1 MIKSMKK
8 KQHHHIVKKL
18 LLTILC
24 CCLACGTVAS
34 AETPY
39 KTYTVDGYGYVLE
52 TQSAY
57 NPLSAITKVGET
69 SFVTPVDMAISKEGN
84 LYIADSGAHVILV
97 SNLEGE
103 QVAVIG
109 EGILQTPTGVY
120 VTEDGTV
127 YVADKDAKKV
137 FVFDKAGNVV
147 AEYGKPD
154 SPIYGNNMDFKPI
167 KVVAN
172 KTGTMY
178 IICEGNMNGI
188 VQLSPV
194 EGGSFLGYFGTNYT
208 SLSPFQMLQRL
219 ILTDAQRAQMLS
231 NIPSTPTNLHIDES
245 GLIYTVT
252 QGDKDMS
259 LKKLNIAGKNLL
271 DSDPYYADLPAA
283 VTTGNYNNI
292 FVADSDGYIYEYNE
306 EGELLFMFG
315 GRDDG
320 RQRIGLCNKVEAIA
334 VDSADRIYLLDSDK
348 KQIHIFEPTEFTN
361 LLHESLY
368 LFSKGQYT
376 ASKEPLSKVLQM
388 NSMFDYA
395 NQAMGRA
402 YLQEENYTEALKY
415 FKLAKNF
422 DGYSDAYWEVRNI
435 WIRNYLFP
443 VLAIIVILAAAIHM
457 YRNWKRKKQAGSM
470 EQAGRKESVLA
481 AQLKYSLYF
490 MRHPLD
496 GCYGVK
502 REGKASY
509 LCANILL
516 AAFILLSIIE
526 KYFSGFLVKTVREG
540 RYDLVTDIGSVLIIF
555 IGLTLCN
562 YLVVTINEGEAFFK
576 ELYCAY
582 AYCLTPFIVMKPFV
596 VIISNVLTYN
606 EVFLITFANIIMWV
620 WVVVLVL
627 LTIKEINNFT
637 VGETA
642 KAIALTAF
650 TVLIMALLISII
662 YVLFKQV
669 IDFVITVVRE
679 VVYRIGN

>member
-1 MIKSMKK
+1 MKK
-8 KQHHHIVKKL
+8 LRRIFAML
-18 LLTILC
+18 L
-24 CCLACGTVAS
+24 CLVMMAGMTAS

-57 NPLSAITKVGET
+57 NPLAAITKVGET
-69 SFVTPVDMAISKEGN
+69 AFVSPMDMAIGKDGN
-84 LYIADSGAHVILV
+84 LYIADAGAHVILIC
-97 SNLEGE
+97 SRDGE
-103 QVAVIG
+103 QVGSIG

-137 FVFDKAGNVV
+137 FVFDAQGNVT

-154 SPIYGNNMDFKPI
+154 SPIYGNSMDFKPT

-208 SLSPFQMLQRL
+208 SLSPFQMIQRV

-231 NIPSTPTNLHIDES
+231 NIPSTPTNLHIDDT

-252 QGDKDMS
+252 QGDKETS

-292 FVADSDGYIYEYNE
+292 LVADSDGYIYEYSE
-306 EGELLFMFG
+306 DGELLFMFG

-320 RQRIGLCNKVEAIA
+320 RQRVGLCNKVEAIA
-334 VDSADRIYLLDSDK
+334 VDEDDRIYLLDSDK

-376 ASKEPLSKVLQM
+376 QSKEPLSKVLQM

-395 NQAMGRA
+395 NQAMGHA
-402 YLQEENYTEALKY
+402 YLQEENYEQALKY
-415 FKLAKNF
+415 FRLAKSF
-422 DGYSDAYWEVRNI
+422 EGYSDAFWEVRNI
-435 WIRNYLFP
+435 WIRNYLVAA
-443 VLAIIVILAAAIHM
+443 VLAIAAVIVLIRGGKSL
-457 YRNWKRKKQAGSM
+457 YRKKYANRPTTQTG
-470 EQAGRKESVLA
+470 EHILLG
-481 AQLKYSLYF
+481 QLRYSLYF
-490 MRHPLD
+490 MRHPMD

-502 REGKASY
+502 KEGKNSWW
-509 LCANILL
+509 CANILL
-516 AAFILLSIIE
+516 GTFILISILE
-526 KYFSGFLVKTVREG
+526 KYCSGFLVKTVREG
-540 RYDLVTDIGSVLIIF
+540 RYDLITDIGKVLVIF
-555 IGLTLCN
+555 IGLTACN
-562 YLVVTINEGEAFFK
+562 YLVVTIHEGEGFFK
-576 ELYCAY
+576 DLYCAY
-582 AYCLTPFIVMKPFV
+582 AYCLTPYIVIKPFV
-596 VIISNVLTYN
+596 ILLSNVLTYN
-606 EVFLITFANIIMWV
+606 EVFLISFANIIVWT
-620 WVVVLVL
+620 WVVILIL
-627 LTIKEINNFT
+627 LTLKEINNFT

-642 KAIALTAF
+642 KALAITAF
-650 TVLIMALLISII
+650 TVLILTLLVCII
-662 YVLFKQV
+662 YVLFSQV

>member
-1 MIKSMKK
+1 MKK
-8 KQHHHIVKKL
+8 LRRIFAML
-18 LLTILC
+18 L
-24 CCLACGTVAS
+24 CLVMMAGMTAS

-57 NPLSAITKVGET
+57 NPLAAITKVGET
-69 SFVTPVDMAISKEGN
+69 AFVSPMDMAIGKDGN
-84 LYIADSGAHVILV
+84 LYIADAGAHVILIC
-97 SNLEGE
+97 SRDGE
-103 QVAVIG
+103 QVGTIG

-137 FVFDKAGNVV
+137 FVFDAQGNVT

-154 SPIYGNNMDFKPI
+154 SPIYGNSMDFKPT

-208 SLSPFQMLQRL
+208 SLSPFQMIQRV

-231 NIPSTPTNLHIDES
+231 NIPSTPTNLHIDDT

-252 QGDKDMS
+252 QGDKETS

-292 FVADSDGYIYEYNE
+292 LVADSDGYIYEYNE
-306 EGELLFMFG
+306 DGELLFMFG

-320 RQRIGLCNKVEAIA
+320 RQRVGLCNKVEAIV
-334 VDSADRIYLLDSDK
+334 VDEDDRIYLLDSDK

-376 ASKEPLSKVLQM
+376 QSKEPLSKVLQM

-395 NQAMGRA
+395 NQAMGHA
-402 YLQEENYTEALKY
+402 YLQEENYEQALKY
-415 FKLAKNF
+415 FRLAKSF
-422 DGYSDAYWEVRNI
+422 EGYSDAFWEVRNI
-435 WIRNYLFP
+435 WIRNYLVAA
-443 VLAIIVILAAAIHM
+443 VLAIAAVIVLIRGGKSL
-457 YRNWKRKKQAGSM
+457 YRKKYANRPTTQTG
-470 EQAGRKESVLA
+470 EHILLG
-481 AQLKYSLYF
+481 QLRYSLYF
-490 MRHPLD
+490 MRHPMD

-502 REGKASY
+502 KEGKNSWW
-509 LCANILL
+509 CANILL
-516 AAFILLSIIE
+516 GTFILISILE
-526 KYFSGFLVKTVREG
+526 KYCSGFLVKTVREG
-540 RYDLVTDIGSVLIIF
+540 RYDLITDIGKVLVIF
-555 IGLTLCN
+555 IGLTACN
-562 YLVVTINEGEAFFK
+562 YLVVTIHEGEGFFK
-576 ELYCAY
+576 DLYCAY
-582 AYCLTPFIVMKPFV
+582 AYCLTPYIVIKPFV
-596 VIISNVLTYN
+596 ILLSNVLTYN
-606 EVFLITFANIIMWV
+606 EVFLISFANIIVWT
-620 WVVVLVL
+620 WVVILIL
-627 LTIKEINNFT
+627 LTLKEINNFT

-642 KAIALTAF
+642 KALAITAF
-650 TVLIMALLISII
+650 TVLILTLLVCII
-662 YVLFKQV
+662 YVLFSQV

>member
-1 MIKSMKK
+1 MKK
-8 KQHHHIVKKL
+8 LRRIFAML
-18 LLTILC
+18 L
-24 CCLACGTVAS
+24 CLVMMAGMTAS

-57 NPLSAITKVGET
+57 NPLAAITKVGET
-69 SFVTPVDMAISKEGN
+69 AFVSPMDMAIGKDGN
-84 LYIADSGAHVILV
+84 LYIADAGAHVILIC
-97 SNLEGE
+97 SRDGE
-103 QVAVIG
+103 QVGSIG

-137 FVFDKAGNVV
+137 FVFDAQGNVT

-154 SPIYGNNMDFKPI
+154 SPIYGNSMDFKPT

-208 SLSPFQMLQRL
+208 SLSPFQMIQRV

-231 NIPSTPTNLHIDES
+231 NIPSTPTNLHIDDT

-252 QGDKDMS
+252 QGDKETS

-292 FVADSDGYIYEYNE
+292 LVADSDGYIYEYNE
-306 EGELLFMFG
+306 DGELLFMFG

-320 RQRIGLCNKVEAIA
+320 RQRVGLCNKVEAIA
-334 VDSADRIYLLDSDK
+334 VDEDDRIYLLDSDK

-376 ASKEPLSKVLQM
+376 QSKEPLSKVLQM

-395 NQAMGRA
+395 NQAMGHA
-402 YLQEENYTEALKY
+402 YLQEENYEQALKY
-415 FKLAKNF
+415 FRLAKSF
-422 DGYSDAYWEVRNI
+422 EGYSDAFWEVRNI
-435 WIRNYLFP
+435 WIRNYLVAA
-443 VLAIIVILAAAIHM
+443 VLAIAAVIVLIRGGKSL
-457 YRNWKRKKQAGSM
+457 YRKKYANRPTTQTG
-470 EQAGRKESVLA
+470 EHILLG
-481 AQLKYSLYF
+481 QLRYSLYF
-490 MRHPLD
+490 MRHPMD

-502 REGKASY
+502 KEGKNSWW
-509 LCANILL
+509 CANILL
-516 AAFILLSIIE
+516 GTFILISILE
-526 KYFSGFLVKTVREG
+526 KYCSGFLVKTVREG
-540 RYDLVTDIGSVLIIF
+540 RYDLITDIGKVLVIF
-555 IGLTLCN
+555 IGLTACN
-562 YLVVTINEGEAFFK
+562 YLVVTIHEGEGFFK
-576 ELYCAY
+576 DLYCAY
-582 AYCLTPFIVMKPFV
+582 AYCLTPYIVIKPFV
-596 VIISNVLTYN
+596 ILLSNVLTYN
-606 EVFLITFANIIMWV
+606 EVFLISFANIIVWT
-620 WVVVLVL
+620 WVVLLIL
-627 LTIKEINNFT
+627 LTLKEINNFT

-642 KAIALTAF
+642 KALAITAF
-650 TVLIMALLISII
+650 TVLILTLLVCII
-662 YVLFKQV
+662 YVLFSQV

>member
-1 MIKSMKK
+1 MKK
-8 KQHHHIVKKL
+8 LRRIFAML
-18 LLTILC
+18 L
-24 CCLACGTVAS
+24 CLVMMAGMTAS

-57 NPLSAITKVGET
+57 NPLAAITKVGET
-69 SFVTPVDMAISKEGN
+69 AFVSPMDMAIGKDGN
-84 LYIADSGAHVILV
+84 LYIADAGAHVILIC
-97 SNLEGE
+97 SRDGE
-103 QVAVIG
+103 QVGSIG
-109 EGILQTPTGVY
+109 EGVLQTPTGVY

-127 YVADKDAKKV
+127 YAADKDAKKV
-137 FVFDKAGNVV
+137 FVFDAQGNVT

-154 SPIYGNNMDFKPI
+154 SPIYGNSMDFKPT

-194 EGGSFLGYFGTNYT
+194 ECGSFLGYFGTNYT
-208 SLSPFQMLQRL
+208 SLSPFQMIQRV

-231 NIPSTPTNLHIDES
+231 NIPSTPTNLHIDDT

-252 QGDKDMS
+252 QGDKETS

-292 FVADSDGYIYEYNE
+292 LVADSDGYIYEYNE
-306 EGELLFMFG
+306 DGELLFMFG

-320 RQRIGLCNKVEAIA
+320 RQRVGLCNKVEAIA
-334 VDSADRIYLLDSDK
+334 VDEDDRIYLLDSDK

-376 ASKEPLSKVLQM
+376 QSKEPLSKVLQM

-395 NQAMGRA
+395 NQAMGHA
-402 YLQEENYTEALKY
+402 YLQEENYEQALKY
-415 FKLAKNF
+415 FRLAKSF
-422 DGYSDAYWEVRNI
+422 EGYSDAFWEVRNI
-435 WIRNYLFP
+435 WIRNYLVAA
-443 VLAIIVILAAAIHM
+443 VLAIAAVIVLIRGGKSL
-457 YRNWKRKKQAGSM
+457 YRKKYADHPATQTG
-470 EQAGRKESVLA
+470 EHILLG
-481 AQLKYSLYF
+481 QLRYSLYF
-490 MRHPLD
+490 MRHPMD

-502 REGKASY
+502 KEGKNSWW
-509 LCANILL
+509 CANILL
-516 AAFILLSIIE
+516 GTFILISILE
-526 KYFSGFLVKTVREG
+526 KYCSGFLVKTVREG
-540 RYDLVTDIGSVLIIF
+540 RYDLITDIGKVLVIF
-555 IGLTLCN
+555 IGLTACN
-562 YLVVTINEGEAFFK
+562 YLVVTIHEGEGFFK
-576 ELYCAY
+576 DLYCAY
-582 AYCLTPFIVMKPFV
+582 AYCLTPYIVIKPFV
-596 VIISNVLTYN
+596 ILLSNVLTYN
-606 EVFLITFANIIMWV
+606 EVFLISFANIIVWT
-620 WVVVLVL
+620 WVVILIL
-627 LTIKEINNFT
+627 LTLKEINNFT

-642 KAIALTAF
+642 KALAITAF
-650 TVLIMALLISII
+650 TVLILTLLVCII
-662 YVLFKQV
+662 YVLFSQV

>member
-1 MIKSMKK
+1 MKK
-8 KQHHHIVKKL
+8 LRRIFAML
-18 LLTILC
+18 L
-24 CCLACGTVAS
+24 CLVMMAGMTAS

-57 NPLSAITKVGET
+57 NPLAAITKVGET
-69 SFVTPVDMAISKEGN
+69 AFVSPMDMAIGKDGN
-84 LYIADSGAHVILV
+84 LYIADAGAHVILIC
-97 SNLEGE
+97 SRDGE
-103 QVAVIG
+103 QVGSIG

-137 FVFDKAGNVV
+137 FVFDAQGNVT

-154 SPIYGNNMDFKPI
+154 SPIYGNSMDFKPT

-208 SLSPFQMLQRL
+208 SLSPFQMIQRV

-231 NIPSTPTNLHIDES
+231 NIPSTPTNLHIDDT

-252 QGDKDMS
+252 QGDKETS

-292 FVADSDGYIYEYNE
+292 LVADSDGYIYEYNE
-306 EGELLFMFG
+306 DGELLFMFG

-320 RQRIGLCNKVEAIA
+320 RQRVGLCNKVEAIA
-334 VDSADRIYLLDSDK
+334 VDEDDRIYLLDSDK

-376 ASKEPLSKVLQM
+376 QSKEPLSKVLQM

-395 NQAMGRA
+395 NQAMGHA
-402 YLQEENYTEALKY
+402 YLQEENYEQALKY
-415 FKLAKNF
+415 FRLAKSF
-422 DGYSDAYWEVRNI
+422 EGYSDAFWEVRNI
-435 WIRNYLFP
+435 WIRNYLVAA
-443 VLAIIVILAAAIHM
+443 VLAIAAVIVLIRGGKSL
-457 YRNWKRKKQAGSM
+457 YRKKYANRPTTQTG
-470 EQAGRKESVLA
+470 EHILLG
-481 AQLKYSLYF
+481 QLRYSLYF
-490 MRHPLD
+490 MRHPMD

-502 REGKASY
+502 KEGKNFWW
-509 LCANILL
+509 CANILL
-516 AAFILLSIIE
+516 GTFILISILE
-526 KYFSGFLVKTVREG
+526 KYCSGFLVKTVREG
-540 RYDLVTDIGSVLIIF
+540 RYDLITDIGKVLVIF
-555 IGLTLCN
+555 IGLTACN
-562 YLVVTINEGEAFFK
+562 YLVVTIHEGEGFFK
-576 ELYCAY
+576 DLYCAY
-582 AYCLTPFIVMKPFV
+582 AYCLTPYIVIKPFV
-596 VIISNVLTYN
+596 ILLSNVLTYN
-606 EVFLITFANIIMWV
+606 EVFLISFANIIVWT
-620 WVVVLVL
+620 WVVILIL
-627 LTIKEINNFT
+627 LTLKEINNFT

-642 KAIALTAF
+642 KALAITAF
-650 TVLIMALLISII
+650 TVLILTLLVCII
-662 YVLFKQV
+662 YVLFSQV

>member
-1 MIKSMKK
+1 MKK
-8 KQHHHIVKKL
+8 LRRIFVML
-18 LLTILC
+18 L
-24 CCLACGTVAS
+24 CLVMMAGMTAS

-39 KTYTVDGYGYVLE
+39 KTYTIDGYGYVLE

-57 NPLSAITKVGET
+57 NPLAAITKVGET
-69 SFVTPVDMAISKEGN
+69 AFVSPMDMAIGKEGN
-84 LYIADSGAHVILV
+84 LYIADAGAHVILIC
-97 SNLEGE
+97 SREGE
-103 QVAVIG
+103 QVGSIG

-137 FVFDKAGNVV
+137 FVFDAQGNVT

-154 SPIYGNNMDFKPI
+154 SPIYGNSMDFKPT

-208 SLSPFQMLQRL
+208 SLSPFQMIQRV

-231 NIPSTPTNLHIDES
+231 NIPSTPTNLHIDDT

-252 QGDKDMS
+252 QGDKETS

-292 FVADSDGYIYEYNE
+292 LVADSDGYIYEYNE
-306 EGELLFMFG
+306 DGELLFMFG

-320 RQRIGLCNKVEAIA
+320 RQRVGLCNKVEAIV
-334 VDSADRIYLLDSDK
+334 VDEDDRIYLLDSDK

-376 ASKEPLSKVLQM
+376 QSKEPLSKVLQM

-395 NQAMGRA
+395 NQAMGHA
-402 YLQEENYTEALKY
+402 YLQEENYEQALKY
-415 FKLAKNF
+415 FRLAKSF
-422 DGYSDAYWEVRNI
+422 EGYSDAFWEVRNI
-435 WIRNYLFP
+435 WIRNYLVAA
-443 VLAIIVILAAAIHM
+443 VLAITAVVVLIRGGKSL
-457 YRNWKRKKQAGSM
+457 YRKKYADHPATQTG
-470 EQAGRKESVLA
+470 EHILWG
-481 AQLKYSLYF
+481 QLRYSLYF
-490 MRHPLD
+490 MRHPMD

-502 REGKASY
+502 KEGKNSWW
-509 LCANILL
+509 CANILL
-516 AAFILLSIIE
+516 GTFILISILE
-526 KYFSGFLVKTVREG
+526 KYCSGFLVKTVREG
-540 RYDLVTDIGSVLIIF
+540 RYDLITDIGKVLVIF
-555 IGLTLCN
+555 IGLTACN
-562 YLVVTINEGEAFFK
+562 YLVVTINEGEGFFK
-576 ELYCAY
+576 DLYCAY
-582 AYCLTPFIVMKPFV
+582 AYCLTPYIVIKPFV
-596 VIISNVLTYN
+596 ILLSNVLTYN
-606 EVFLITFANIIMWV
+606 EVFLITFANIIVWT
-620 WVVVLVL
+620 WVVILIL
-627 LTIKEINNFT
+627 LTLKEINNFT
-637 VGETA
+637 VGQTA
-642 KAIALTAF
+642 KALAITAF
-650 TVLIMALLISII
+650 TVLILTLLVCII
-662 YVLFKQV
+662 YVLFSQV

>member
-1 MIKSMKK
+1 MKK
-8 KQHHHIVKKL
+8 LRRIFAML
-18 LLTILC
+18 L
-24 CCLACGTVAS
+24 CLVMMAGMTAS

-57 NPLSAITKVGET
+57 NPLAAITKVGET
-69 SFVTPVDMAISKEGN
+69 AFVSPMDMAIGKDGN
-84 LYIADSGAHVILV
+84 LYIADAGAHVILIC
-97 SNLEGE
+97 SRDGE
-103 QVAVIG
+103 QVGSIG

-137 FVFDKAGNVV
+137 FVFDAQGNVT

-154 SPIYGNNMDFKPI
+154 SPIYGNSMDFKPT

-208 SLSPFQMLQRL
+208 SLSPFQMIQRV

-231 NIPSTPTNLHIDES
+231 NIPSTPTNLHIDDT

-252 QGDKDMS
+252 QGDKETS

-292 FVADSDGYIYEYNE
+292 LVADSDGYIYEYNE
-306 EGELLFMFG
+306 DGELLFMFG

-320 RQRIGLCNKVEAIA
+320 RQRVGLCNKVEAIA
-334 VDSADRIYLLDSDK
+334 VDEDDRIYLLDSDK

-376 ASKEPLSKVLQM
+376 QSKEPLSKVLQM

-395 NQAMGRA
+395 NQAMGHA
-402 YLQEENYTEALKY
+402 YLQEENYEQALKY
-415 FKLAKNF
+415 FRLAKSF
-422 DGYSDAYWEVRNI
+422 EGYSDAFWEVRNI
-435 WIRNYLFP
+435 WIRNYLVAA
-443 VLAIIVILAAAIHM
+443 VLAIAAVIVLIRGGKSL
-457 YRNWKRKKQAGSM
+457 YRKKYANRPTTQTG
-470 EQAGRKESVLA
+470 EHILLG
-481 AQLKYSLYF
+481 QLRYSLYF
-490 MRHPLD
+490 MRHPMD

-502 REGKASY
+502 KEGKNSWW
-509 LCANILL
+509 CANILL
-516 AAFILLSIIE
+516 GTFILISILE
-526 KYFSGFLVKTVREG
+526 KYCSGFLVKTVREG
-540 RYDLVTDIGSVLIIF
+540 RYDLITDIGKVLVIF
-555 IGLTLCN
+555 IGLTACN
-562 YLVVTINEGEAFFK
+562 YLVVTIHEGEGFFK
-576 ELYCAY
+576 DLYCAY
-582 AYCLTPFIVMKPFV
+582 AYCLTPYIVIKPL
-596 VIISNVLTYN
+596 VILLSNVLTYN
-606 EVFLITFANIIMWV
+606 EVFLISFANIIVWT
-620 WVVVLVL
+620 WVVILIL
-627 LTIKEINNFT
+627 LTLKEINNFA

-642 KAIALTAF
+642 KALAITAF
-650 TVLIMALLISII
+650 TVLILTLLVCII
-662 YVLFKQV
+662 YVLFSQV

>member
-1 MIKSMKK
+1 MKK
-8 KQHHHIVKKL
+8 LRRIFAML
-18 LLTILC
+18 L
-24 CCLACGTVAS
+24 CLVMMAGMTAS

-57 NPLSAITKVGET
+57 NPLAAITKVGET
-69 SFVTPVDMAISKEGN
+69 AFVSPMDMAIGKDGN
-84 LYIADSGAHVILV
+84 LYIADAGAHVILIC
-97 SNLEGE
+97 SRDGE
-103 QVAVIG
+103 QVGSIG
-109 EGILQTPTGVY
+109 EGVLQTPTGVY

-137 FVFDKAGNVV
+137 FVFDAQGNVT

-154 SPIYGNNMDFKPI
+154 SPIYGNSMDFKPT

-208 SLSPFQMLQRL
+208 SLSPFQMIQRV

-231 NIPSTPTNLHIDES
+231 NIPSTPTNLHIDDT

-252 QGDKDMS
+252 QGDKETS

-292 FVADSDGYIYEYNE
+292 LVADSDGYIYEYNE
-306 EGELLFMFG
+306 DGELLFMFG

-320 RQRIGLCNKVEAIA
+320 RQRVGLCNKVEAIA
-334 VDSADRIYLLDSDK
+334 VDEDDRIYLLDSDK

-376 ASKEPLSKVLQM
+376 QSKEPLSKVLQM

-395 NQAMGRA
+395 NQAMGHA
-402 YLQEENYTEALKY
+402 YLQEENYEQALKY
-415 FKLAKNF
+415 FRLAKSF
-422 DGYSDAYWEVRNI
+422 EGYSDAFWEVRNI
-435 WIRNYLFP
+435 WIRNYLVAA
-443 VLAIIVILAAAIHM
+443 VLAIVAVIVLIRGGKSL
-457 YRNWKRKKQAGSM
+457 YRKKYANRPTTQTG
-470 EQAGRKESVLA
+470 EHILLG
-481 AQLKYSLYF
+481 QLRYSLYF
-490 MRHPLD
+490 MRHPMD

-502 REGKASY
+502 KEGKNSWW
-509 LCANILL
+509 CANILL
-516 AAFILLSIIE
+516 GTFILLSILE
-526 KYFSGFLVKTVREG
+526 KYCSGFLVKIVREG
-540 RYDLVTDIGSVLIIF
+540 RYDLITDIGKVLVIF
-555 IGLTLCN
+555 IGLTACN
-562 YLVVTINEGEAFFK
+562 YLVVTIHEGEGFFK
-576 ELYCAY
+576 DLYCAY
-582 AYCLTPFIVMKPFV
+582 AYCLTPYIVIKPFV
-596 VIISNVLTYN
+596 ILLSNVLTYN
-606 EVFLITFANIIMWV
+606 EVFLISFANIIVWT
-620 WVVVLVL
+620 WVVILIL
-627 LTIKEINNFT
+627 LTLKEINNFT

-642 KAIALTAF
+642 KALAITAF
-650 TVLIMALLISII
+650 TVLILTLLVCII
-662 YVLFKQV
+662 YVLFSQV

>member
-1 MIKSMKK
+1 MKK
-8 KQHHHIVKKL
+8 IRRIFAML
-18 LLTILC
+18 L
-24 CCLACGTVAS
+24 CLVMMAGMTAS

-57 NPLSAITKVGET
+57 NPLAAITKVGET
-69 SFVTPVDMAISKEGN
+69 AFVSPMDMAIGKEGN
-84 LYIADSGAHVILV
+84 LYIADAGAHVILIC
-97 SNLEGE
+97 SRDGE
-103 QVAVIG
+103 QVGTIG

-137 FVFDKAGNVV
+137 FVFDAQGNVT

-154 SPIYGNNMDFKPI
+154 SPIYGNSMDFKPT

-208 SLSPFQMLQRL
+208 SLSPFQMIQRV

-231 NIPSTPTNLHIDES
+231 NIPSTPTNLHIDDT

-252 QGDKDMS
+252 QGDKETS

-292 FVADSDGYIYEYNE
+292 LVADSDGYIYEYNE
-306 EGELLFMFG
+306 DGELLFMFG

-320 RQRIGLCNKVEAIA
+320 RQRVGLCNKVEAIA
-334 VDSADRIYLLDSDK
+334 VDEDDRIYLLDSDK

-376 ASKEPLSKVLQM
+376 QSKEPLSKVLQM

-395 NQAMGRA
+395 NQAMGHA
-402 YLQEENYTEALKY
+402 YLQEENYEQALKY
-415 FKLAKNF
+415 FRLAKSF
-422 DGYSDAYWEVRNI
+422 EGYSDAFWEVRNI
-435 WIRNYLFP
+435 WIRNYLVAA
-443 VLAIIVILAAAIHM
+443 VLAIAAVIVLIRGGKSL
-457 YRNWKRKKQAGSM
+457 YRKKYANRPTTQTG
-470 EQAGRKESVLA
+470 EHILLG
-481 AQLKYSLYF
+481 QLRYSLYF
-490 MRHPLD
+490 MRHPMD

-502 REGKASY
+502 KEGKNSWW
-509 LCANILL
+509 CANILL
-516 AAFILLSIIE
+516 GTFILISILE
-526 KYFSGFLVKTVREG
+526 KYCSGFLVKTVREG
-540 RYDLVTDIGSVLIIF
+540 RYDLITDIGKVLVIF
-555 IGLTLCN
+555 IGLTACN
-562 YLVVTINEGEAFFK
+562 YLVVTIHEGEGFFK
-576 ELYCAY
+576 DLYCAY
-582 AYCLTPFIVMKPFV
+582 AYCLTPYIVIKPFV
-596 VIISNVLTYN
+596 ILLSNVLTYN
-606 EVFLITFANIIMWV
+606 EVFLISFANIIVWT
-620 WVVVLVL
+620 WVVILIL
-627 LTIKEINNFT
+627 LTLKEINNFT

-642 KAIALTAF
+642 KALAITAF
-650 TVLIMALLISII
+650 TVLILTLLVCII
-662 YVLFKQV
+662 YVLFSQV
-669 IDFVITVVRE
+669 IDFVIIVVRE

>member
-1 MIKSMKK
+1 MKK
-8 KQHHHIVKKL
+8 LRRIFAML
-18 LLTILC
+18 L
-24 CCLACGTVAS
+24 CLVMMAGMTAS

-57 NPLSAITKVGET
+57 NPLAAITKVGET
-69 SFVTPVDMAISKEGN
+69 AFVSPMDMAIGKDGN
-84 LYIADSGAHVILV
+84 LYIADAGAHVILIC
-97 SNLEGE
+97 SRDGE
-103 QVAVIG
+103 QVGTIG

-137 FVFDKAGNVV
+137 FVFDAQGNVT

-154 SPIYGNNMDFKPI
+154 SPIYGNSMDFKPT

-208 SLSPFQMLQRL
+208 SLSPFQMIQRV

-231 NIPSTPTNLHIDES
+231 NIPSTPTNLHIDDT

-252 QGDKDMS
+252 QGDKETS

-292 FVADSDGYIYEYNE
+292 LVADSDGYIYEYNE
-306 EGELLFMFG
+306 DGELLFMFG

-320 RQRIGLCNKVEAIA
+320 RQRVGLCNKVEAIA
-334 VDSADRIYLLDSDK
+334 VDEDDRIYLLDSDK

-361 LLHESLY
+361 LLHEALY

-376 ASKEPLSKVLQM
+376 QSKEPLSKVLQM

-395 NQAMGRA
+395 NQAMGHA
-402 YLQEENYTEALKY
+402 YLQEENYEQALKY
-415 FKLAKNF
+415 FRLAKSF
-422 DGYSDAYWEVRNI
+422 EGYSDAFWEVRNI
-435 WIRNYLFP
+435 WIRNYLVAA
-443 VLAIIVILAAAIHM
+443 VLAIAAVIVLIRGGKSL
-457 YRNWKRKKQAGSM
+457 YRKKYANRPTTQTG
-470 EQAGRKESVLA
+470 EHILLG
-481 AQLKYSLYF
+481 QLRYSLYF
-490 MRHPLD
+490 MRHPMD

-502 REGKASY
+502 KEGKNSWW
-509 LCANILL
+509 CANILL
-516 AAFILLSIIE
+516 GTFILISILE
-526 KYFSGFLVKTVREG
+526 KYCSGFLVKTVREG
-540 RYDLVTDIGSVLIIF
+540 RYDLITDIGKVLVIF
-555 IGLTLCN
+555 IGLTACN
-562 YLVVTINEGEAFFK
+562 YLVVTIHEGEGFFK
-576 ELYCAY
+576 DLYCAY
-582 AYCLTPFIVMKPFV
+582 AYCLTPYIVIKPFV
-596 VIISNVLTYN
+596 ILLSNVLTYN
-606 EVFLITFANIIMWV
+606 EVFLISFANIIVWT
-620 WVVVLVL
+620 WVVILIL
-627 LTIKEINNFT
+627 LTLKEINNFT

-642 KAIALTAF
+642 KALAITAF
-650 TVLIMALLISII
+650 TVLILTLLVCII
-662 YVLFKQV
+662 YVLFSQV

>member
-1 MIKSMKK
+1 MKK
-8 KQHHHIVKKL
+8 LRRIFAML
-18 LLTILC
+18 L
-24 CCLACGTVAS
+24 CLVMMAGMTAS

-57 NPLSAITKVGET
+57 NPLAAITKVGET
-69 SFVTPVDMAISKEGN
+69 AFVSPMDMAIGKDGN
-84 LYIADSGAHVILV
+84 LYIADAGAHVILIC
-97 SNLEGE
+97 SRDGE
-103 QVAVIG
+103 QIGSIG

-137 FVFDKAGNVV
+137 VVFDTQGNVT

-154 SPIYGNNMDFKPI
+154 SPIYGNSMDFKPT

-208 SLSPFQMLQRL
+208 SLSPFQMIQRV

-231 NIPSTPTNLHIDES
+231 NIPSTPTNLHIDDT

-252 QGDKDMS
+252 QGDKDTS

-292 FVADSDGYIYEYNE
+292 LVADSDGYIYEYNE
-306 EGELLFMFG
+306 DGELLFMFG

-320 RQRIGLCNKVEAIA
+320 RQRVGLCNKVEAIA
-334 VDSADRIYLLDSDK
+334 VDEDDRIYLLDSDK

-376 ASKEPLSKVLQM
+376 QSKEPLSKVLQM

-395 NQAMGRA
+395 NQAMGHA
-402 YLQEENYTEALKY
+402 YLQEENYEQALKY
-415 FKLAKNF
+415 FRLAKSF
-422 DGYSDAYWEVRNI
+422 EGYSDAFWEVRNI
-435 WIRNYLFP
+435 WIRNYLVAA
-443 VLAIIVILAAAIHM
+443 VLAIAAVIVLIRGGKSL
-457 YRNWKRKKQAGSM
+457 YRKKYANRPTTQTG
-470 EQAGRKESVLA
+470 EHILLG
-481 AQLKYSLYF
+481 QLRYSLYF
-490 MRHPLD
+490 MRHPMD

-502 REGKASY
+502 KEGKNS
-509 LCANILL
+509 LWCANILL
-516 AAFILLSIIE
+516 GTFILISILE
-526 KYFSGFLVKTVREG
+526 KYCSGFLVKTVREG
-540 RYDLVTDIGSVLIIF
+540 RYDLITDIGKVLVIF
-555 IGLTLCN
+555 IGLTACN
-562 YLVVTINEGEAFFK
+562 YLVVTIHEGEGFFK
-576 ELYCAY
+576 DLYCAY
-582 AYCLTPFIVMKPFV
+582 AYCLTPYIVIKPFV
-596 VIISNVLTYN
+596 ILLSNVLTYN
-606 EVFLITFANIIMWV
+606 EVFLISFANIIVWT
-620 WVVVLVL
+620 WVVILIL
-627 LTIKEINNFT
+627 LTLKEINNFT

-642 KAIALTAF
+642 KALAITAF
-650 TVLIMALLISII
+650 TVLILTLLVCII
-662 YVLFKQV
+662 YVLFSQV

>member
-1 MIKSMKK
+1 MKK
-8 KQHHHIVKKL
+8 LRRIFAML
-18 LLTILC
+18 L
-24 CCLACGTVAS
+24 CLVMMAGMTAS

-57 NPLSAITKVGET
+57 NPLAAITKVGET
-69 SFVTPVDMAISKEGN
+69 AFVSPMDMAIGKEGN
-84 LYIADSGAHVILV
+84 LYIADAGAHVILIC
-97 SNLEGE
+97 SRDGE
-103 QVAVIG
+103 QVGSIG
-109 EGILQTPTGVY
+109 EGVLQTPTGVY

-137 FVFDKAGNVV
+137 FVFDAQGNVT

-154 SPIYGNNMDFKPI
+154 SPIYGNSMDFKPT

-208 SLSPFQMLQRL
+208 SLSPFQMIQRV

-231 NIPSTPTNLHIDES
+231 NIPSTPTNLHIDDT

-252 QGDKDMS
+252 QGDKETS

-292 FVADSDGYIYEYNE
+292 LVADSDGYIYEYNE
-306 EGELLFMFG
+306 DGELLFMFG

-320 RQRIGLCNKVEAIA
+320 RQRVGLCNKVEAIA
-334 VDSADRIYLLDSDK
+334 VDEDDRIYLLDPDK

-376 ASKEPLSKVLQM
+376 QSKEPLSKVLQM

-395 NQAMGRA
+395 NQAMGHA
-402 YLQEENYTEALKY
+402 YLQEENYEQALKY
-415 FKLAKNF
+415 FRLAKSF
-422 DGYSDAYWEVRNI
+422 EGYSDAFWEVRNI
-435 WIRNYLFP
+435 WIRNYLVAA
-443 VLAIIVILAAAIHM
+443 VLAIAAVIVLIRGGKSL
-457 YRNWKRKKQAGSM
+457 YRKKYANRPTTQTG
-470 EQAGRKESVLA
+470 EHILLG
-481 AQLKYSLYF
+481 QLRYSLYF
-490 MRHPLD
+490 MRHPMD

-502 REGKASY
+502 KEGKNSWW
-509 LCANILL
+509 CANILL
-516 AAFILLSIIE
+516 GTFILISILE
-526 KYFSGFLVKTVREG
+526 KYCSGFLVKTVREG
-540 RYDLVTDIGSVLIIF
+540 RYDLITDIGKVLVIF
-555 IGLTLCN
+555 IGLTACN
-562 YLVVTINEGEAFFK
+562 YLVVTIHEGEGFFK
-576 ELYCAY
+576 DLYCAY
-582 AYCLTPFIVMKPFV
+582 AYCLTPYIVIKPFV
-596 VIISNVLTYN
+596 ILLSNVLTYN
-606 EVFLITFANIIMWV
+606 EVFLISFANIIVWT
-620 WVVVLVL
+620 WVVILIL
-627 LTIKEINNFT
+627 LTLKEINNFT

-642 KAIALTAF
+642 KALAITAF
-650 TVLIMALLISII
+650 TVLILTLLVCII
-662 YVLFKQV
+662 YVLFSQV

>member
-1 MIKSMKK
+1 MKK
-8 KQHHHIVKKL
+8 LRRIFVML
-18 LLTILC
+18 L
-24 CCLACGTVAS
+24 CLVMMAGMTAS

-39 KTYTVDGYGYVLE
+39 KTYTIDGYGYVLE

-57 NPLSAITKVGET
+57 NPLAAITKVGET
-69 SFVTPVDMAISKEGN
+69 AFVSPMDMAIGKEGN
-84 LYIADSGAHVILV
+84 LYIADAGAHVILIC
-97 SNLEGE
+97 SREGE
-103 QVAVIG
+103 QVGSIG

-137 FVFDKAGNVV
+137 FVFDAQGNVT

-154 SPIYGNNMDFKPI
+154 SPIYGNSMDFKPT

-208 SLSPFQMLQRL
+208 SLSPFQMIQRV

-231 NIPSTPTNLHIDES
+231 NIPSTPTNLHIDDT

-252 QGDKDMS
+252 QGDKDTS

-292 FVADSDGYIYEYNE
+292 LVADSDGYIYEYNE
-306 EGELLFMFG
+306 DGELLFMFG

-320 RQRIGLCNKVEAIA
+320 RQRVGLCNKVEAIA
-334 VDSADRIYLLDSDK
+334 VDEDDRIYLLDSDK

-376 ASKEPLSKVLQM
+376 QSKEPLSKVLQM

-395 NQAMGRA
+395 NQAMGHA
-402 YLQEENYTEALKY
+402 YLQEENYEQALKY
-415 FKLAKNF
+415 FRLAKSF
-422 DGYSDAYWEVRNI
+422 EGYSDAFWEVRNI
-435 WIRNYLFP
+435 WIRNYLVAA
-443 VLAIIVILAAAIHM
+443 VLAIAAVIVLIRGGKSL
-457 YRNWKRKKQAGSM
+457 YRKKYANRPTTQTG
-470 EQAGRKESVLA
+470 EHILWG
-481 AQLKYSLYF
+481 QLRYSLYF
-490 MRHPLD
+490 MRHPMD

-502 REGKASY
+502 KEGKNSWW
-509 LCANILL
+509 CANILL
-516 AAFILLSIIE
+516 GTFILISILE
-526 KYFSGFLVKTVREG
+526 KYCSGFLVKTVREG
-540 RYDLVTDIGSVLIIF
+540 RYDLITDIGKVLVIF
-555 IGLTLCN
+555 IGLTACN
-562 YLVVTINEGEAFFK
+562 YLVVTINEGEGFFK
-576 ELYCAY
+576 DLYCAY
-582 AYCLTPFIVMKPFV
+582 AYCLTPYIVIKPFV
-596 VIISNVLTYN
+596 ILLSNVLTYN
-606 EVFLITFANIIMWV
+606 EVFLITFANIIVWT
-620 WVVVLVL
+620 WVVILIL
-627 LTIKEINNFT
+627 LTLKEINNFT

-642 KAIALTAF
+642 KALAITAF
-650 TVLIMALLISII
+650 TVLILTLLVCII
-662 YVLFKQV
+662 YVLFSQV

>member
-1 MIKSMKK
+1 MKK
-8 KQHHHIVKKL
+8 LRRIFAML
-18 LLTILC
+18 L
-24 CCLACGTVAS
+24 CLVMMAGMTAS

-57 NPLSAITKVGET
+57 NPLAAITKVGET
-69 SFVTPVDMAISKEGN
+69 AFVSPMDMAIGKDGN
-84 LYIADSGAHVILV
+84 LYIADAGAHVILIC
-97 SNLEGE
+97 SRDGE
-103 QVAVIG
+103 QVGSIG
-109 EGILQTPTGVY
+109 EGVLQTPTGVY

-127 YVADKDAKKV
+127 YAADKDAKKV
-137 FVFDKAGNVV
+137 FVFDAQGNVT

-154 SPIYGNNMDFKPI
+154 SPIYGNSMDFKPT

-208 SLSPFQMLQRL
+208 SLSPFQMIQRV

-231 NIPSTPTNLHIDES
+231 NIPSTPTNLHIDDT

-252 QGDKDMS
+252 QGDKETS

-292 FVADSDGYIYEYNE
+292 LVADSDGYIYEYNE
-306 EGELLFMFG
+306 DGELLFMFG

-320 RQRIGLCNKVEAIA
+320 RQRVGLCNKVEAIA
-334 VDSADRIYLLDSDK
+334 VDEDDRIYLLDSDK

-376 ASKEPLSKVLQM
+376 QSKEPLSKVLQM

-395 NQAMGRA
+395 NQAMGHA
-402 YLQEENYTEALKY
+402 YLQEENYEQALKY
-415 FKLAKNF
+415 FRLAKSF
-422 DGYSDAYWEVRNI
+422 EGYSDAFWEVRNI
-435 WIRNYLFP
+435 WIRNYLVAA
-443 VLAIIVILAAAIHM
+443 VLAIAAVIVLIRGGKSL
-457 YRNWKRKKQAGSM
+457 YRKKYADHPATQTG
-470 EQAGRKESVLA
+470 EHILLG
-481 AQLKYSLYF
+481 QLRYSLYF
-490 MRHPLD
+490 MRHPMD

-502 REGKASY
+502 KEGKNSWW
-509 LCANILL
+509 CANILL
-516 AAFILLSIIE
+516 GTFILISILE
-526 KYFSGFLVKTVREG
+526 KYCSGFLVKTVREG
-540 RYDLVTDIGSVLIIF
+540 RYDLITDIGKVLVIF
-555 IGLTLCN
+555 IGLTACN
-562 YLVVTINEGEAFFK
+562 YLVVTIHEGEGFFK
-576 ELYCAY
+576 DLYCAY
-582 AYCLTPFIVMKPFV
+582 AYCLTPYIVIKPFV
-596 VIISNVLTYN
+596 ILLSNVLTYN
-606 EVFLITFANIIMWV
+606 EVFLISFANIIVWT
-620 WVVVLVL
+620 WVVILIL
-627 LTIKEINNFT
+627 LTLKEINNFT

-642 KAIALTAF
+642 KALAITAF
-650 TVLIMALLISII
+650 TVLILTLLVCII
-662 YVLFKQV
+662 YVLFSQV

>member
-1 MIKSMKK
+1 MKK
-8 KQHHHIVKKL
+8 LRRIFAML
-18 LLTILC
+18 L
-24 CCLACGTVAS
+24 CLVMMAGMTAS

-57 NPLSAITKVGET
+57 NPLAAITKVGET
-69 SFVTPVDMAISKEGN
+69 AFVSPMDMAIGKDGN
-84 LYIADSGAHVILV
+84 LYIADAGAHVILIC
-97 SNLEGE
+97 SRDGE
-103 QVAVIG
+103 QVGSIG

-137 FVFDKAGNVV
+137 FVFDAQGNVT
-147 AEYGKPD
+147 AEYSKPD
-154 SPIYGNNMDFKPI
+154 SPIYGNSMDFKPT

-208 SLSPFQMLQRL
+208 SLSPFQMIQRV

-231 NIPSTPTNLHIDES
+231 NIPSTPTNLHIDDT

-252 QGDKDMS
+252 QGDKETS

-292 FVADSDGYIYEYNE
+292 LVADSDGYIYEYNE
-306 EGELLFMFG
+306 DGELLFMFG

-320 RQRIGLCNKVEAIA
+320 RQRVGLCNKVEAIA
-334 VDSADRIYLLDSDK
+334 VDEDDRIYLLDSDK

-376 ASKEPLSKVLQM
+376 QSKEPLSKVLQM

-395 NQAMGRA
+395 NQAMGHA
-402 YLQEENYTEALKY
+402 YLQEENYEQALKY
-415 FKLAKNF
+415 FRLAKSF
-422 DGYSDAYWEVRNI
+422 EGYSDAFWEVRNI
-435 WIRNYLFP
+435 WIRNYLVAA
-443 VLAIIVILAAAIHM
+443 VLAIAAVIVLIRGGKSL
-457 YRNWKRKKQAGSM
+457 YRKKYANRPTTQTG
-470 EQAGRKESVLA
+470 EHILLG
-481 AQLKYSLYF
+481 QLRYSLYF
-490 MRHPLD
+490 MRHPMD

-502 REGKASY
+502 KEGKNSWW
-509 LCANILL
+509 CANILL
-516 AAFILLSIIE
+516 GTFILISILE
-526 KYFSGFLVKTVREG
+526 KYCSGFLVKTVREG
-540 RYDLVTDIGSVLIIF
+540 RYDLITDIGKVLVIF
-555 IGLTLCN
+555 IGLTACN
-562 YLVVTINEGEAFFK
+562 YLVVTIHEGEGFFK
-576 ELYCAY
+576 DLYCAY
-582 AYCLTPFIVMKPFV
+582 AYCLTPYIVIKPFV
-596 VIISNVLTYN
+596 ILLSNVLTYN
-606 EVFLITFANIIMWV
+606 EVFLISFANIIVWT
-620 WVVVLVL
+620 WVVILIL
-627 LTIKEINNFT
+627 LTLKEINNFT

-642 KAIALTAF
+642 KALAITAF
-650 TVLIMALLISII
+650 TVLILTLLVCII
-662 YVLFKQV
+662 YVLFSQV

>member
-1 MIKSMKK
+1 MKK
-8 KQHHHIVKKL
+8 LRRIFAML
-18 LLTILC
+18 L
-24 CCLACGTVAS
+24 CLVMMAGMTAS

-57 NPLSAITKVGET
+57 NPLAAITKVGET
-69 SFVTPVDMAISKEGN
+69 AFVSPMDMAIGKDGN
-84 LYIADSGAHVILV
+84 LYIADAGAHVILIC
-97 SNLEGE
+97 SRDGE
-103 QVAVIG
+103 QVGSIG
-109 EGILQTPTGVY
+109 EGVLQTPTGVY

-137 FVFDKAGNVV
+137 FVFDAQGNVM

-154 SPIYGNNMDFKPI
+154 SPIYGNSMDFKPT

-208 SLSPFQMLQRL
+208 SLSPFQMIQRV

-231 NIPSTPTNLHIDES
+231 NIPSTPTNLHIDDT

-252 QGDKDMS
+252 QGDKETS

-292 FVADSDGYIYEYNE
+292 LVADSDGYIYEYNE
-306 EGELLFMFG
+306 DGELLFMFG

-320 RQRIGLCNKVEAIA
+320 RQRVGLCNKVEAIA
-334 VDSADRIYLLDSDK
+334 VDEDDRIYLLDSDK

-376 ASKEPLSKVLQM
+376 QSKEPLSKVLQM

-395 NQAMGRA
+395 NQAMGHA
-402 YLQEENYTEALKY
+402 YLQEENYEQALKY
-415 FKLAKNF
+415 FRLAKSF
-422 DGYSDAYWEVRNI
+422 EGYSDAFWEVRNI
-435 WIRNYLFP
+435 WIRNYLVAA
-443 VLAIIVILAAAIHM
+443 VLAITAVVVLIRGGKSL
-457 YRNWKRKKQAGSM
+457 YRKKYANRPTTQTG
-470 EQAGRKESVLA
+470 EHILLG
-481 AQLKYSLYF
+481 QLRYSLYF
-490 MRHPLD
+490 MRHPMD

-502 REGKASY
+502 KEGKNSWW
-509 LCANILL
+509 CANILL
-516 AAFILLSIIE
+516 GTFILLSILE
-526 KYFSGFLVKTVREG
+526 KYCSGFLVKTVREG
-540 RYDLVTDIGSVLIIF
+540 RYDLITDIGKVLVIF
-555 IGLTLCN
+555 IGLTACN
-562 YLVVTINEGEAFFK
+562 YLVVTIHEGEGFFK
-576 ELYCAY
+576 DLYCAY
-582 AYCLTPFIVMKPFV
+582 AYCLTPYIVIKPFV
-596 VIISNVLTYN
+596 ILLSNVLTYN
-606 EVFLITFANIIMWV
+606 EVFLISFANIIVWT
-620 WVVVLVL
+620 WVVILIL
-627 LTIKEINNFT
+627 LTLKEINNFT

-642 KAIALTAF
+642 KALAITAF
-650 TVLIMALLISII
+650 TVLILTLLVCII
-662 YVLFKQV
+662 YVLFSQV

>member
-1 MIKSMKK
+1 MKK
-8 KQHHHIVKKL
+8 LRRIFAML
-18 LLTILC
+18 L
-24 CCLACGTVAS
+24 CLVMMAGMTAS

-57 NPLSAITKVGET
+57 NPLAAITKVGET
-69 SFVTPVDMAISKEGN
+69 AFVSPMDMAIGKDGN
-84 LYIADSGAHVILV
+84 LYIADAGAHVILIC
-97 SNLEGE
+97 SRDGE
-103 QVAVIG
+103 QVGSIG

-137 FVFDKAGNVV
+137 FVFDAQGNVT

-154 SPIYGNNMDFKPI
+154 SPIYGNSMDFKPT

-208 SLSPFQMLQRL
+208 SLSPFQMIQRV

-231 NIPSTPTNLHIDES
+231 NIPSTPTNLHIDDT

-252 QGDKDMS
+252 QGDKETS

-292 FVADSDGYIYEYNE
+292 LVADSDGYIYEYNE
-306 EGELLFMFG
+306 DGELLFMFG

-320 RQRIGLCNKVEAIA
+320 RQRVGLCNRVEAIA
-334 VDSADRIYLLDSDK
+334 VDEDDRIYLLDSDK

-376 ASKEPLSKVLQM
+376 QSKEPLSKVLQM

-395 NQAMGRA
+395 NQAMGHA
-402 YLQEENYTEALKY
+402 YLQEENYEQALKY
-415 FKLAKNF
+415 FRLAKSF
-422 DGYSDAYWEVRNI
+422 EGYSDAFWEVRNI
-435 WIRNYLFP
+435 WIRNYLVAA
-443 VLAIIVILAAAIHM
+443 VLAIAAVIVLIRGGKSL
-457 YRNWKRKKQAGSM
+457 YRKKYANRPTTQTG
-470 EQAGRKESVLA
+470 EHILLG
-481 AQLKYSLYF
+481 QLRYSLYF
-490 MRHPLD
+490 MRHPMD

-502 REGKASY
+502 KEGKNSWW
-509 LCANILL
+509 CANILL
-516 AAFILLSIIE
+516 GTFILISILE
-526 KYFSGFLVKTVREG
+526 KYCSGFLVKTVREG
-540 RYDLVTDIGSVLIIF
+540 RYDLITDIGKVLVIF
-555 IGLTLCN
+555 IGLTACN
-562 YLVVTINEGEAFFK
+562 YLVVTIHEGEGFFK
-576 ELYCAY
+576 DLYCAY
-582 AYCLTPFIVMKPFV
+582 AYCLTPYIVIKPFV
-596 VIISNVLTYN
+596 ILLSNVLTYN
-606 EVFLITFANIIMWV
+606 EVFLISFANIIVWT
-620 WVVVLVL
+620 WVVILIL
-627 LTIKEINNFT
+627 LTLKEINNFA

-642 KAIALTAF
+642 KALAITAF
-650 TVLIMALLISII
+650 TVLILTLLVCII
-662 YVLFKQV
+662 YVLFSQV

>member
-1 MIKSMKK
+1 MKK
-8 KQHHHIVKKL
+8 LRRIFAML
-18 LLTILC
+18 L
-24 CCLACGTVAS
+24 CLVMMAGMTVS

-39 KTYTVDGYGYVLE
+39 KTYTIDGYGYVLE

-57 NPLSAITKVGET
+57 NPLAAITKVGET
-69 SFVTPVDMAISKEGN
+69 AFVSPMDMAIGKEGN
-84 LYIADSGAHVILV
+84 LYIADAGAHVILIC
-97 SNLEGE
+97 SREGE
-103 QVAVIG
+103 QVGSIG

-137 FVFDKAGNVV
+137 FVFDAQGNVT

-154 SPIYGNNMDFKPI
+154 SPIYGNSMDFKPT

-208 SLSPFQMLQRL
+208 SLSPFQMIQRV

-231 NIPSTPTNLHIDES
+231 NIPSTPTNLHIDDT

-252 QGDKDMS
+252 QGDKETS

-292 FVADSDGYIYEYNE
+292 LVADSDGYIYEYNE
-306 EGELLFMFG
+306 DGELLFMFG

-320 RQRIGLCNKVEAIA
+320 RQRVGLCNKVEAIA
-334 VDSADRIYLLDSDK
+334 VDEDDRIYLLDSDK

-376 ASKEPLSKVLQM
+376 QSEEPLSKVLQM

-395 NQAMGRA
+395 NQAMGHA
-402 YLQEENYTEALKY
+402 YLQEENYEQALKY
-415 FKLAKNF
+415 FRLAKSF
-422 DGYSDAYWEVRNI
+422 EGYSDAFWEVRNI
-435 WIRNYLFP
+435 WIRNYLVAA
-443 VLAIIVILAAAIHM
+443 VLAIAAVIVLIRGGKSL
-457 YRNWKRKKQAGSM
+457 YRKKYADHPATQTG
-470 EQAGRKESVLA
+470 EHILWG
-481 AQLKYSLYF
+481 QLRYSLYF
-490 MRHPLD
+490 MRHPMD

-502 REGKASY
+502 KEGKNSWW
-509 LCANILL
+509 CANILL
-516 AAFILLSIIE
+516 GTFILISSLE
-526 KYFSGFLVKTVREG
+526 KYCSGFLVKTVREG
-540 RYDLVTDIGSVLIIF
+540 RYDLITDIGKVLVIF
-555 IGLTLCN
+555 IGLTACN
-562 YLVVTINEGEAFFK
+562 YLVVTINEGEGFFK
-576 ELYCAY
+576 DLYCAY
-582 AYCLTPFIVMKPFV
+582 AYCLTPYIVIKPFV
-596 VIISNVLTYN
+596 ILLSNVLTYN
-606 EVFLITFANIIMWV
+606 EVFLISFANIIVWT
-620 WVVVLVL
+620 WVVILIL
-627 LTIKEINNFT
+627 LTLKEINNFT

-642 KAIALTAF
+642 KALAITAF
-650 TVLIMALLISII
+650 TVLILTLLVCII
-662 YVLFKQV
+662 YVLFSQV

>member
-1 MIKSMKK
+1 M
-8 KQHHHIVKKL
+8 
-18 LLTILC
+18 
-24 CCLACGTVAS
+24 
-34 AETPY
+34 
-39 KTYTVDGYGYVLE
+39 D
-52 TQSAY
+52 
-57 NPLSAITKVGET
+57 
-69 SFVTPVDMAISKEGN
+69 
-84 LYIADSGAHVILV
+84 
-97 SNLEGE
+97 
-103 QVAVIG
+103 
-109 EGILQTPTGVY
+109 

-137 FVFDKAGNVV
+137 FVFDAQGNVT

-154 SPIYGNNMDFKPI
+154 SPIYGNSMDFKPT

-208 SLSPFQMLQRL
+208 SLSPFQMIQRV

-231 NIPSTPTNLHIDES
+231 NIPSTPTNLHIDDT

-252 QGDKDMS
+252 QGDKETS

-292 FVADSDGYIYEYNE
+292 LVADSDGYIYEYNE
-306 EGELLFMFG
+306 DGELLFMFG

-320 RQRIGLCNKVEAIA
+320 RQRVGLCNKVEAIA
-334 VDSADRIYLLDSDK
+334 VDEDDRIYLLDSDK

-376 ASKEPLSKVLQM
+376 QSKEPLSKVLQM

-395 NQAMGRA
+395 NQAMGHA
-402 YLQEENYTEALKY
+402 YLQEENYEQALKY
-415 FKLAKNF
+415 FRLAKSF
-422 DGYSDAYWEVRNI
+422 EGYSDAFWEVRNI
-435 WIRNYLFP
+435 WIRNYLVAA
-443 VLAIIVILAAAIHM
+443 VLAIAAVIVLIRGSKSL
-457 YRNWKRKKQAGSM
+457 YRKKYANRPTTQTG
-470 EQAGRKESVLA
+470 EHILLG
-481 AQLKYSLYF
+481 QLRYSLYF
-490 MRHPLD
+490 MRHPMD

-502 REGKASY
+502 KEGKNSWW
-509 LCANILL
+509 CANILL
-516 AAFILLSIIE
+516 GTFILLSILE
-526 KYFSGFLVKTVREG
+526 KYCSGFLVKTVREG
-540 RYDLVTDIGSVLIIF
+540 RYDLITDIGKVLVIF
-555 IGLTLCN
+555 IGLTACN
-562 YLVVTINEGEAFFK
+562 YLVVTIHEGEGFFK
-576 ELYCAY
+576 DLYCAY
-582 AYCLTPFIVMKPFV
+582 AYCLTPYIVIKPFV
-596 VIISNVLTYN
+596 ILLSNVLTYN
-606 EVFLITFANIIMWV
+606 EVFLISFANIIVWT
-620 WVVVLVL
+620 WVVILIL
-627 LTIKEINNFT
+627 LTLKEINNFT

-642 KAIALTAF
+642 KALAITAF
-650 TVLIMALLISII
+650 TVLILTLLVCII
-662 YVLFKQV
+662 YVLFSQV

>member
-1 MIKSMKK
+1 MKK
-8 KQHHHIVKKL
+8 LRRIFAML
-18 LLTILC
+18 L
-24 CCLACGTVAS
+24 CLVMMAGMTAS

-57 NPLSAITKVGET
+57 NPLAAITKVGET
-69 SFVTPVDMAISKEGN
+69 AFVSPMDMAIGKDGN
-84 LYIADSGAHVILV
+84 LYIADAGAHVILIC
-97 SNLEGE
+97 SRDGE
-103 QVAVIG
+103 QVGSIG

-120 VTEDGTV
+120 ATEDGTV

-137 FVFDKAGNVV
+137 FVFDAQGNVT

-154 SPIYGNNMDFKPI
+154 SPIYGNSMDFKPT

-208 SLSPFQMLQRL
+208 SLSPFQMIQRV

-231 NIPSTPTNLHIDES
+231 NIPSTPTNLHIDDT

-252 QGDKDMS
+252 QGDKETS

-292 FVADSDGYIYEYNE
+292 LVADSDGYIYEYNE
-306 EGELLFMFG
+306 DGELLFMFG

-320 RQRIGLCNKVEAIA
+320 RQRVGLCNKVEAIA
-334 VDSADRIYLLDSDK
+334 VDEDDRIYLLDSDK

-376 ASKEPLSKVLQM
+376 QSKEPLSKVLQM

-395 NQAMGRA
+395 NQAMGHA
-402 YLQEENYTEALKY
+402 YLQEENYEQALKY
-415 FKLAKNF
+415 FRLAKSF
-422 DGYSDAYWEVRNI
+422 EGYSDAFWEVRNI
-435 WIRNYLFP
+435 WIRNYLVAA
-443 VLAIIVILAAAIHM
+443 VLAIAAVIVLIRGGKSL
-457 YRNWKRKKQAGSM
+457 YRKKYANRPTTQTG
-470 EQAGRKESVLA
+470 EHILLG
-481 AQLKYSLYF
+481 QLRYSLYF
-490 MRHPLD
+490 MRHPMD

-502 REGKASY
+502 KEGKNSWW
-509 LCANILL
+509 CANILL
-516 AAFILLSIIE
+516 GTFILISILE
-526 KYFSGFLVKTVREG
+526 KYCSGFLVKTVREG
-540 RYDLVTDIGSVLIIF
+540 RYDLITDIGKVLVIF
-555 IGLTLCN
+555 IGLTACN
-562 YLVVTINEGEAFFK
+562 YLVVTIHEGEGFFK
-576 ELYCAY
+576 DLYCAY
-582 AYCLTPFIVMKPFV
+582 AYCLTPYIVIKPFV
-596 VIISNVLTYN
+596 ILLSNVLTYN
-606 EVFLITFANIIMWV
+606 EVFLISFANIIVWT
-620 WVVVLVL
+620 WVVILIL
-627 LTIKEINNFT
+627 LTLKEINNFT

-642 KAIALTAF
+642 KALAITAF
-650 TVLIMALLISII
+650 TVLILTLLVCII
-662 YVLFKQV
+662 YVLFSQV

>member
-1 MIKSMKK
+1 MKK
-8 KQHHHIVKKL
+8 LRRIFAML
-18 LLTILC
+18 L
-24 CCLACGTVAS
+24 CLVMMAGMTAS

-57 NPLSAITKVGET
+57 NPLAAITKVGET
-69 SFVTPVDMAISKEGN
+69 AFVSPMDMAIGKDGN
-84 LYIADSGAHVILV
+84 LYIADAGAHVILIC
-97 SNLEGE
+97 SRDGE
-103 QVAVIG
+103 QVGSIG
-109 EGILQTPTGVY
+109 EGVLQTPTGVY

-137 FVFDKAGNVV
+137 FVFDAQGNVT

-154 SPIYGNNMDFKPI
+154 SPIYGNSMDFKPT

-208 SLSPFQMLQRL
+208 SLSPFQMIQRV

-231 NIPSTPTNLHIDES
+231 NIPSTPTNLHIDDT

-252 QGDKDMS
+252 QGDKETS

-292 FVADSDGYIYEYNE
+292 LVADSDGYIYEYNE
-306 EGELLFMFG
+306 DGELLFMFG

-320 RQRIGLCNKVEAIA
+320 RQRVGLCNKVEAIA
-334 VDSADRIYLLDSDK
+334 VDEDDRIYLLDSDK

-376 ASKEPLSKVLQM
+376 QSKEPLSKVLQM

-395 NQAMGRA
+395 NQAMGHA
-402 YLQEENYTEALKY
+402 YLQEENYEQALKY
-415 FKLAKNF
+415 FRLAKSF
-422 DGYSDAYWEVRNI
+422 EGYSDAFWEVRNI
-435 WIRNYLFP
+435 WIRNYLVAA
-443 VLAIIVILAAAIHM
+443 VLAIAAVIVLIRGSKSL
-457 YRNWKRKKQAGSM
+457 YRKKYANRPTTQTG
-470 EQAGRKESVLA
+470 EHILLG
-481 AQLKYSLYF
+481 QLRYSLYF
-490 MRHPLD
+490 MRHPMD

-502 REGKASY
+502 KEGKNSWW
-509 LCANILL
+509 CANILL
-516 AAFILLSIIE
+516 GTFILLSILE
-526 KYFSGFLVKTVREG
+526 KYCSGFLVKTVREG
-540 RYDLVTDIGSVLIIF
+540 RYDLITDIGKVLVIF
-555 IGLTLCN
+555 IGLTACN
-562 YLVVTINEGEAFFK
+562 YLVVTIHEGEGFFK
-576 ELYCAY
+576 DLYCAY
-582 AYCLTPFIVMKPFV
+582 AYCLTPYIVIKPFV
-596 VIISNVLTYN
+596 ILLSNVLTYN
-606 EVFLITFANIIMWV
+606 EVFLISFANIIVWT
-620 WVVVLVL
+620 WVVILIL
-627 LTIKEINNFT
+627 LTLKEINNFT

-642 KAIALTAF
+642 KALAITAF
-650 TVLIMALLISII
+650 TVLILTLLVCII
-662 YVLFKQV
+662 YVLFSQV

>member
-1 MIKSMKK
+1 MKK
-8 KQHHHIVKKL
+8 LRRIFAML
-18 LLTILC
+18 L
-24 CCLACGTVAS
+24 CLVMMAGMTAS

-57 NPLSAITKVGET
+57 NPLAAITKVGDT
-69 SFVTPVDMAISKEGN
+69 AFVSPMDMAIGKDGN
-84 LYIADSGAHVILV
+84 LYIADAGAHVILIC
-97 SNLEGE
+97 SRDGE
-103 QVAVIG
+103 QVGSIG
-109 EGILQTPTGVY
+109 EGVLQTPTGVY

-137 FVFDKAGNVV
+137 FVFDAQGNVT

-154 SPIYGNNMDFKPI
+154 SPIYGNSMDFKPT

-208 SLSPFQMLQRL
+208 SLSPFQMIQRV

-231 NIPSTPTNLHIDES
+231 NIPSTPTNLHIDDT

-252 QGDKDMS
+252 QGDKETS

-292 FVADSDGYIYEYNE
+292 LVADSDGYIYEYNE
-306 EGELLFMFG
+306 DGELLFMFG

-320 RQRIGLCNKVEAIA
+320 RQRVGLCNKVEAIA
-334 VDSADRIYLLDSDK
+334 VDEDDRIYLLDSDK

-376 ASKEPLSKVLQM
+376 QSKEPLSKVLQM

-395 NQAMGRA
+395 NQAMGHA
-402 YLQEENYTEALKY
+402 YLQEENYEQALKY
-415 FKLAKNF
+415 FRLAKSF
-422 DGYSDAYWEVRNI
+422 EGYSDAFWEVRNI
-435 WIRNYLFP
+435 WIRNYLVAA
-443 VLAIIVILAAAIHM
+443 VLAIAAVIVLIRGGKSL
-457 YRNWKRKKQAGSM
+457 YRKKYANRPTTQTG
-470 EQAGRKESVLA
+470 EHILLG
-481 AQLKYSLYF
+481 QLRYSLYF
-490 MRHPLD
+490 MRHPMD

-502 REGKASY
+502 KEGKNSWW
-509 LCANILL
+509 CANILL
-516 AAFILLSIIE
+516 GTFILFSILE
-526 KYFSGFLVKTVREG
+526 KYCSGFLVKTVREG
-540 RYDLVTDIGSVLIIF
+540 RYDLITDIGKVLVIF
-555 IGLTLCN
+555 IGLTACN
-562 YLVVTINEGEAFFK
+562 YLVVTIHEGEGFFK
-576 ELYCAY
+576 DLYCAY
-582 AYCLTPFIVMKPFV
+582 AYCLTPYIVIKPFV
-596 VIISNVLTYN
+596 ILLSNVLTYN
-606 EVFLITFANIIMWV
+606 EVFLISFANIIVWT
-620 WVVVLVL
+620 WVVILIL
-627 LTIKEINNFT
+627 LTLKEINNFT

-642 KAIALTAF
+642 KALAITAF
-650 TVLIMALLISII
+650 TVLILTLLVCII
-662 YVLFKQV
+662 YVLFSQV

>member
-1 MIKSMKK
+1 MKK
-8 KQHHHIVKKL
+8 LRRIFAML
-18 LLTILC
+18 L
-24 CCLACGTVAS
+24 CLVMMAGMTAS

-57 NPLSAITKVGET
+57 NPLAAITKVGET
-69 SFVTPVDMAISKEGN
+69 AFVSPMDMAIGKDGN
-84 LYIADSGAHVILV
+84 LYIADAGAHVILIC
-97 SNLEGE
+97 SRDGE
-103 QVAVIG
+103 QVGTIG

-137 FVFDKAGNVV
+137 FVFDAQGNVT

-154 SPIYGNNMDFKPI
+154 SPIYGNSMDFKPT

-208 SLSPFQMLQRL
+208 SLSPFQMIQRV

-231 NIPSTPTNLHIDES
+231 NIPSTPTNLHIDDT

-252 QGDKDMS
+252 QGDKETS

-292 FVADSDGYIYEYNE
+292 LVADSDGYIYEYNE
-306 EGELLFMFG
+306 DGELLFMFG

-320 RQRIGLCNKVEAIA
+320 RQRVGLCNKVEAIA
-334 VDSADRIYLLDSDK
+334 VDEDDRIYLLDSDK

-376 ASKEPLSKVLQM
+376 QSKEPLSKVLQM

-395 NQAMGRA
+395 NQAMGHA
-402 YLQEENYTEALKY
+402 YLQEENYEQALKY
-415 FKLAKNF
+415 FRLAKSF
-422 DGYSDAYWEVRNI
+422 EGYSDAFWEVRNI
-435 WIRNYLFP
+435 WIRNYLVAA
-443 VLAIIVILAAAIHM
+443 VLAIAAVIVLIRGGKSL
-457 YRNWKRKKQAGSM
+457 YRKKYANRPTTQTG
-470 EQAGRKESVLA
+470 EHILLG
-481 AQLKYSLYF
+481 QLRYSLYF
-490 MRHPLD
+490 MRHPMD

-502 REGKASY
+502 KEGKNSWW
-509 LCANILL
+509 CANILL
-516 AAFILLSIIE
+516 GTFILISILE
-526 KYFSGFLVKTVREG
+526 KYCSGFLVKTVREG
-540 RYDLVTDIGSVLIIF
+540 RYDLITDIGKVLVIF
-555 IGLTLCN
+555 IGLTACN
-562 YLVVTINEGEAFFK
+562 YLVVTIHEGEGFFK
-576 ELYCAY
+576 DLYCAY
-582 AYCLTPFIVMKPFV
+582 AYGLTPYIVIKPFV
-596 VIISNVLTYN
+596 ILLSNVLTYN
-606 EVFLITFANIIMWV
+606 EVFLISFANIIVWT
-620 WVVVLVL
+620 WVVILIL
-627 LTIKEINNFT
+627 LTLKEINNFT

-642 KAIALTAF
+642 KALAITAF
-650 TVLIMALLISII
+650 TVLILTLLVCII
-662 YVLFKQV
+662 YVLFSQV

>member
-1 MIKSMKK
+1 MKK
-8 KQHHHIVKKL
+8 LRRIFAML
-18 LLTILC
+18 L
-24 CCLACGTVAS
+24 CLVMMAGMTAS

-57 NPLSAITKVGET
+57 NPQAAITTVGET
-69 SFVTPVDMAISKEGN
+69 AFVSPMDMAIGKDGN
-84 LYIADSGAHVILV
+84 LYIADAGAHVILIC
-97 SNLEGE
+97 SRDGE
-103 QVAVIG
+103 QVGSIG

-137 FVFDKAGNVV
+137 FVFDAQGNVT

-154 SPIYGNNMDFKPI
+154 SPIYGNSMDFKPT

-208 SLSPFQMLQRL
+208 SLSPFQMIQRV

-231 NIPSTPTNLHIDES
+231 NIPSTPTNLHIDDT

-252 QGDKDMS
+252 QGDKETS

-292 FVADSDGYIYEYNE
+292 LVADSDGYIYEYNE
-306 EGELLFMFG
+306 DGELLFMFG

-320 RQRIGLCNKVEAIA
+320 RQRVGLCNKVEAIA
-334 VDSADRIYLLDSDK
+334 VDEDDRIYLLDSDK

-376 ASKEPLSKVLQM
+376 QSKEPLSKVLQM

-395 NQAMGRA
+395 NQAMGHA
-402 YLQEENYTEALKY
+402 YLQEENYEQALKY
-415 FKLAKNF
+415 FRLAKSF
-422 DGYSDAYWEVRNI
+422 EGYSDAFWEVRNI
-435 WIRNYLFP
+435 WIRNYLVAA
-443 VLAIIVILAAAIHM
+443 VLAIAAVIVLIRGGKSL
-457 YRNWKRKKQAGSM
+457 YRKKYANRPTTQTG
-470 EQAGRKESVLA
+470 EHILLG
-481 AQLKYSLYF
+481 QLRYSLYF
-490 MRHPLD
+490 MRHPMD

-502 REGKASY
+502 KEGKNSWW
-509 LCANILL
+509 CANILL
-516 AAFILLSIIE
+516 GTFILISILE
-526 KYFSGFLVKTVREG
+526 KYCSGFLVKTVREG
-540 RYDLVTDIGSVLIIF
+540 RYDLITDIGKVLVIF
-555 IGLTLCN
+555 IGLTACN
-562 YLVVTINEGEAFFK
+562 YLVVTIHEGEGFFK
-576 ELYCAY
+576 DLYCAY
-582 AYCLTPFIVMKPFV
+582 AYCLTPYIVIKPFV
-596 VIISNVLTYN
+596 ILLSNVLTYN
-606 EVFLITFANIIMWV
+606 EVFLISFANIIVWT
-620 WVVVLVL
+620 WVVILIL
-627 LTIKEINNFT
+627 LTLKEINNFT

-642 KAIALTAF
+642 KALAITAF
-650 TVLIMALLISII
+650 TVLILTLLVCII
-662 YVLFKQV
+662 YVLFSQV

>member
-1 MIKSMKK
+1 MKK
-8 KQHHHIVKKL
+8 LRRIFAML
-18 LLTILC
+18 L
-24 CCLACGTVAS
+24 CLVMMAGMTAS

-57 NPLSAITKVGET
+57 NPLAAITKVGET
-69 SFVTPVDMAISKEGN
+69 AFVSPMDMAIGKDGN
-84 LYIADSGAHVILV
+84 LYIADAGAHVILIC
-97 SNLEGE
+97 SRDGE
-103 QVAVIG
+103 QVGSIG
-109 EGILQTPTGVY
+109 EGVLQTPTGVY

-137 FVFDKAGNVV
+137 FVFDAQGNVT

-154 SPIYGNNMDFKPI
+154 SPIYGNSMDFKPT

-208 SLSPFQMLQRL
+208 SLSPFQMIQRV

-231 NIPSTPTNLHIDES
+231 NIPSTPTNLHIDDT

-252 QGDKDMS
+252 QGDKETS

-292 FVADSDGYIYEYNE
+292 LVADSDGYIYEYNE
-306 EGELLFMFG
+306 DGELLFMFG

-320 RQRIGLCNKVEAIA
+320 RQRVGLCNKVEAIA
-334 VDSADRIYLLDSDK
+334 VDEDDRIYLLDSDK

-376 ASKEPLSKVLQM
+376 QSKEPLSKVLQM

-395 NQAMGRA
+395 NQAMGHA
-402 YLQEENYTEALKY
+402 YLQEENYEQALKY
-415 FKLAKNF
+415 FRLAKSF
-422 DGYSDAYWEVRNI
+422 EGYSDAFWEVRNI
-435 WIRNYLFP
+435 WIRNYLVAA
-443 VLAIIVILAAAIHM
+443 VLAIAAVIVLIRGGKSL
-457 YRNWKRKKQAGSM
+457 YRKKYANRPTTQTG
-470 EQAGRKESVLA
+470 EHILLG
-481 AQLKYSLYF
+481 QLRYSLYF
-490 MRHPLD
+490 MRHPMD

-502 REGKASY
+502 KEGKNSWW
-509 LCANILL
+509 CANILL
-516 AAFILLSIIE
+516 GTFILISILE
-526 KYFSGFLVKTVREG
+526 KYCSGFLVKTVREG
-540 RYDLVTDIGSVLIIF
+540 RYDLITDIGKVLVIF
-555 IGLTLCN
+555 IGLTACN
-562 YLVVTINEGEAFFK
+562 YLVVTINEGEGFFK
-576 ELYCAY
+576 DLYCAY
-582 AYCLTPFIVMKPFV
+582 AYCLTPYIVIKPFV
-596 VIISNVLTYN
+596 ILLSNVLTYN
-606 EVFLITFANIIMWV
+606 EVFLISFANIIVWT
-620 WVVVLVL
+620 WVVILIL
-627 LTIKEINNFT
+627 LTLKEINNFT

-642 KAIALTAF
+642 KALAITAF
-650 TVLIMALLISII
+650 TVLILTLLVCII
-662 YVLFKQV
+662 YVLFSQV

>member
-1 MIKSMKK
+1 MKK
-8 KQHHHIVKKL
+8 LRRIFAML
-18 LLTILC
+18 L
-24 CCLACGTVAS
+24 CLVMMAGMTAS

-57 NPLSAITKVGET
+57 NPLAAITKVGET
-69 SFVTPVDMAISKEGN
+69 AFVAPMDMAIGKDSN
-84 LYIADSGAHVILV
+84 LYIADAGAHVILIC
-97 SNLEGE
+97 SRDGE
-103 QVAVIG
+103 QVGSIG

-137 FVFDKAGNVV
+137 FVFDAQGNVT

-154 SPIYGNNMDFKPI
+154 SPIYGNSMDFKPT

-208 SLSPFQMLQRL
+208 SLSPFQMIQRV

-231 NIPSTPTNLHIDES
+231 NIPSTPTNLHIDDT

-252 QGDKDMS
+252 QGDKETS

-292 FVADSDGYIYEYNE
+292 LVADSDGYIYEYNE
-306 EGELLFMFG
+306 DGELLFMFG

-320 RQRIGLCNKVEAIA
+320 RQRVGLCNKVEAIA
-334 VDSADRIYLLDSDK
+334 VDEDDRIYLLDSDK

-376 ASKEPLSKVLQM
+376 QSKEPLSKVLQM

-395 NQAMGRA
+395 NQAMGHA
-402 YLQEENYTEALKY
+402 YLQEENYEQALKY
-415 FKLAKNF
+415 FRLAKSF
-422 DGYSDAYWEVRNI
+422 EGYSDAFWEVRNI
-435 WIRNYLFP
+435 WIRNYLVAA
-443 VLAIIVILAAAIHM
+443 VLAIAAVIVLIRGGKSL
-457 YRNWKRKKQAGSM
+457 YRKKYANHPTTQTG
-470 EQAGRKESVLA
+470 EHILLG
-481 AQLKYSLYF
+481 QLRYSLYF

-502 REGKASY
+502 KEGKNSWW
-509 LCANILL
+509 CANILL
-516 AAFILLSIIE
+516 GTFILLSILE
-526 KYFSGFLVKTVREG
+526 KYCSGFLVKTVREG
-540 RYDLVTDIGSVLIIF
+540 RYDLITDIGKVLVIF
-555 IGLTLCN
+555 IGLTACN
-562 YLVVTINEGEAFFK
+562 YLVVTIHEGEGFFK

-582 AYCLTPFIVMKPFV
+582 AYCLTPYIVIKPFV
-596 VIISNVLTYN
+596 ILLSNVLTYN
-606 EVFLITFANIIMWV
+606 EVFLISFANIIVWT
-620 WVVVLVL
+620 WVVILIL
-627 LTIKEINNFT
+627 LTLKEINNFT
-637 VGETA
+637 VGQTA
-642 KAIALTAF
+642 KALAITAF
-650 TVLIMALLISII
+650 TVLILTLLVCII
-662 YVLFKQV
+662 YVLFSQV

>member
-1 MIKSMKK
+1 MKK
-8 KQHHHIVKKL
+8 LRRIFAML
-18 LLTILC
+18 L
-24 CCLACGTVAS
+24 CLVMMAGMTAS

-57 NPLSAITKVGET
+57 NPLAAITKVGET
-69 SFVTPVDMAISKEGN
+69 AFVSPMDMAIGKDGN
-84 LYIADSGAHVILV
+84 LYIADAGAHVILIC
-97 SNLEGE
+97 SRDGE
-103 QVAVIG
+103 QVGTIG

-137 FVFDKAGNVV
+137 FVFDAQGNVT

-154 SPIYGNNMDFKPI
+154 SPIYGNSMDFKPT

-208 SLSPFQMLQRL
+208 SLSPFQMIQRV

-231 NIPSTPTNLHIDES
+231 NIPSTPTNLHIDDT

-252 QGDKDMS
+252 QGDKETS

-292 FVADSDGYIYEYNE
+292 LVADSDGYIYEYNE
-306 EGELLFMFG
+306 DGELLFMFG

-320 RQRIGLCNKVEAIA
+320 RQRVGLCNKVEAIA
-334 VDSADRIYLLDSDK
+334 VDEDDRIYLLDSDK

-376 ASKEPLSKVLQM
+376 QSKEPLSKVLQM

-395 NQAMGRA
+395 NQAMGHA
-402 YLQEENYTEALKY
+402 YLQEENYEQALKY
-415 FKLAKNF
+415 FRLAKSF
-422 DGYSDAYWEVRNI
+422 EGYSDAFWEVRNI
-435 WIRNYLFP
+435 WIRNYLVAA
-443 VLAIIVILAAAIHM
+443 VLAIAAVIVLIRGGKSL
-457 YRNWKRKKQAGSM
+457 YRKKYANRPTTQTG
-470 EQAGRKESVLA
+470 EHILLG
-481 AQLKYSLYF
+481 QLRYSLYF
-490 MRHPLD
+490 MRHPMD

-502 REGKASY
+502 KEGKNSWW
-509 LCANILL
+509 CANILL
-516 AAFILLSIIE
+516 GTFILISILE
-526 KYFSGFLVKTVREG
+526 KYCSGFLVKTVREG
-540 RYDLVTDIGSVLIIF
+540 RYDLITDIGKVLVIF
-555 IGLTLCN
+555 IGLTACN
-562 YLVVTINEGEAFFK
+562 YLVVTIHEGEGFFK
-576 ELYCAY
+576 DLYCAY
-582 AYCLTPFIVMKPFV
+582 AYCLTPYIVIKPFV
-596 VIISNVLTYN
+596 ILLSNVLTYN
-606 EVFLITFANIIMWV
+606 EVFLISFANIIVWT
-620 WVVVLVL
+620 WVVILIL
-627 LTIKEINNFT
+627 LTLKEINNFT

-642 KAIALTAF
+642 KALAITAF
-650 TVLIMALLISII
+650 TVLILTLLVCII
-662 YVLFKQV
+662 YVLFSQV

-679 VVYRIGN
+679 VVY

>member
-1 MIKSMKK
+1 MKK
-8 KQHHHIVKKL
+8 IRRIFAML
-18 LLTILC
+18 L
-24 CCLACGTVAS
+24 CLVMMAGMTAS

-57 NPLSAITKVGET
+57 NPLAAITKVGET
-69 SFVTPVDMAISKEGN
+69 AFVSPMDMAIGKEGN
-84 LYIADSGAHVILV
+84 LYIADAGAHVILIC
-97 SNLEGE
+97 SRDGE
-103 QVAVIG
+103 QVGTIG

-137 FVFDKAGNVV
+137 FVFDAQGNVT

-154 SPIYGNNMDFKPI
+154 SPIYGNSMDFKPT

-208 SLSPFQMLQRL
+208 SLSPFQMIQRV

-231 NIPSTPTNLHIDES
+231 NIPSTQTNLHIDDT

-252 QGDKDMS
+252 QGDKETS

-292 FVADSDGYIYEYNE
+292 LVADSDGYIYEYNE
-306 EGELLFMFG
+306 DGELLFMFG

-320 RQRIGLCNKVEAIA
+320 RQRVGLCNKVEAIA
-334 VDSADRIYLLDSDK
+334 VDEDDRIYLLDSDK

-361 LLHESLY
+361 LLHEALY

-376 ASKEPLSKVLQM
+376 QSKEPLSKVLQM

-395 NQAMGRA
+395 NQAMGHA
-402 YLQEENYTEALKY
+402 YLQEENYEQALKY
-415 FKLAKNF
+415 FRLAKSF
-422 DGYSDAYWEVRNI
+422 EGYSDAFWEVRNI
-435 WIRNYLFP
+435 WIRNYLVAA
-443 VLAIIVILAAAIHM
+443 VLVIAAVIVLIRGGKSL
-457 YRNWKRKKQAGSM
+457 YRKKYANRPTTQTG
-470 EQAGRKESVLA
+470 EHILLG
-481 AQLKYSLYF
+481 QLRYSLYF
-490 MRHPLD
+490 MRHPMD

-502 REGKASY
+502 KEGKNSWW
-509 LCANILL
+509 CANILL
-516 AAFILLSIIE
+516 GTFILISILE
-526 KYFSGFLVKTVREG
+526 KYCSGFLVKTVREG
-540 RYDLVTDIGSVLIIF
+540 RYDLITDIGKVLVIF
-555 IGLTLCN
+555 IGLTACN
-562 YLVVTINEGEAFFK
+562 YLVVTIHEGEGFFK
-576 ELYCAY
+576 DLYCAY
-582 AYCLTPFIVMKPFV
+582 AYCLTPYIVIKPFV
-596 VIISNVLTYN
+596 ILLSNVLTYN
-606 EVFLITFANIIMWV
+606 EVFLISFANIIVWT
-620 WVVVLVL
+620 WVVILIL
-627 LTIKEINNFT
+627 LTLKEINNFT

-642 KAIALTAF
+642 KALAITAF
-650 TVLIMALLISII
+650 TVLILTLLVCII
-662 YVLFKQV
+662 YVLFSQV

>member
-1 MIKSMKK
+1 MKK
-8 KQHHHIVKKL
+8 LRRIFAML
-18 LLTILC
+18 L
-24 CCLACGTVAS
+24 CLVMMAGMTAS

-57 NPLSAITKVGET
+57 NPLAAITKVGET
-69 SFVTPVDMAISKEGN
+69 AFVSPMDMAIGKDGN
-84 LYIADSGAHVILV
+84 LYIADAGAHVILIC
-97 SNLEGE
+97 SRDGE
-103 QVAVIG
+103 QVGSIG
-109 EGILQTPTGVY
+109 EGVLQTPTGVY

-137 FVFDKAGNVV
+137 FVFDAQGNVT

-154 SPIYGNNMDFKPI
+154 SPIYGSSMDFKPT

-208 SLSPFQMLQRL
+208 SLSPFQMIQRV

-231 NIPSTPTNLHIDES
+231 NIPSTPTNLHIDDT

-252 QGDKDMS
+252 QGDKETS

-292 FVADSDGYIYEYNE
+292 LVADSDGYIYEYNE
-306 EGELLFMFG
+306 DGELLFMFG

-320 RQRIGLCNKVEAIA
+320 RQRVGLCNKVEAIA
-334 VDSADRIYLLDSDK
+334 VDEDDRIYLLDSDK

-376 ASKEPLSKVLQM
+376 QSKEPLSKVLQM

-395 NQAMGRA
+395 NQAMGHA
-402 YLQEENYTEALKY
+402 YLQEENYEQALKY
-415 FKLAKNF
+415 FRLAKSF
-422 DGYSDAYWEVRNI
+422 EGYSDAFWEVRNI
-435 WIRNYLFP
+435 WIRNYLVAA
-443 VLAIIVILAAAIHM
+443 VLAIAAVIVLIRGGKSL
-457 YRNWKRKKQAGSM
+457 YRKKYADHPATQTG
-470 EQAGRKESVLA
+470 EHILWG
-481 AQLKYSLYF
+481 QLRYSLYF
-490 MRHPLD
+490 MRHPMD

-502 REGKASY
+502 KEGKNSWW
-509 LCANILL
+509 CANILL
-516 AAFILLSIIE
+516 GTFILLSILE
-526 KYFSGFLVKTVREG
+526 KYCSGFLVKTVREG
-540 RYDLVTDIGSVLIIF
+540 RYDLITDIGKVLVIF
-555 IGLTLCN
+555 IGLTACN
-562 YLVVTINEGEAFFK
+562 YLVVTIHEGEGFFK
-576 ELYCAY
+576 DLYCAY
-582 AYCLTPFIVMKPFV
+582 AYCLTPYIVIKPFV
-596 VIISNVLTYN
+596 ILLSNVLTYN
-606 EVFLITFANIIMWV
+606 EVFLISFANIIVWT
-620 WVVVLVL
+620 WVVILIL
-627 LTIKEINNFT
+627 LTLKEINNFT

-642 KAIALTAF
+642 KALAITAF
-650 TVLIMALLISII
+650 TVLILTLLVCII
-662 YVLFKQV
+662 YVLFSQV

>member
-1 MIKSMKK
+1 MKK
-8 KQHHHIVKKL
+8 LRRIFAML
-18 LLTILC
+18 L
-24 CCLACGTVAS
+24 CLVMMAGMTAS

-57 NPLSAITKVGET
+57 NPLAAITKVGET
-69 SFVTPVDMAISKEGN
+69 AFVSPMDMAIGKDGN
-84 LYIADSGAHVILV
+84 LYIADAGAHVILIC
-97 SNLEGE
+97 SRDGE
-103 QVAVIG
+103 QVGTIG

-137 FVFDKAGNVV
+137 FVFDAQGNVT

-154 SPIYGNNMDFKPI
+154 SPIYGNSMDFKPT

-208 SLSPFQMLQRL
+208 SLSPFQMIQRV

-231 NIPSTPTNLHIDES
+231 NIPSTPTNLHIDDT

-252 QGDKDMS
+252 QGDKETS

-292 FVADSDGYIYEYNE
+292 LVADSDGYIYEYNE
-306 EGELLFMFG
+306 DGELLFMFG

-320 RQRIGLCNKVEAIA
+320 RQRVGLCNKVEAIA
-334 VDSADRIYLLDSDK
+334 VDEDDRIYLLDSDK

-376 ASKEPLSKVLQM
+376 QSKEPLSKVLQM

-395 NQAMGRA
+395 NQAMGHA
-402 YLQEENYTEALKY
+402 YLQEENYEQALKY
-415 FKLAKNF
+415 FRLAKSF
-422 DGYSDAYWEVRNI
+422 EGYSDAFWEVRNI
-435 WIRNYLFP
+435 WIRNYLVAA
-443 VLAIIVILAAAIHM
+443 VLAIAAVIVLIRGGKSL
-457 YRNWKRKKQAGSM
+457 YRKKYADHPATQTG
-470 EQAGRKESVLA
+470 EHILLG
-481 AQLKYSLYF
+481 QLRYSLYF
-490 MRHPLD
+490 MRHPMD

-502 REGKASY
+502 KEGKNSWW
-509 LCANILL
+509 CANILL
-516 AAFILLSIIE
+516 GTFILISILE
-526 KYFSGFLVKTVREG
+526 KYCSGFLVKTVREG
-540 RYDLVTDIGSVLIIF
+540 RYDLITDIGKVLVIF
-555 IGLTLCN
+555 IGLTACN
-562 YLVVTINEGEAFFK
+562 YLVVTIHEGEGFFK
-576 ELYCAY
+576 DLYCAY
-582 AYCLTPFIVMKPFV
+582 AYCLTPYIVIKPFV
-596 VIISNVLTYN
+596 ILLSNVLTYN
-606 EVFLITFANIIMWV
+606 EVFLISFANIIVWT
-620 WVVVLVL
+620 WVVILIL
-627 LTIKEINNFT
+627 LTLKEINNFT

-642 KAIALTAF
+642 KALAITAF
-650 TVLIMALLISII
+650 TVLILTLLVCII
-662 YVLFKQV
+662 YVLFSQV

>member
-1 MIKSMKK
+1 MKK
-8 KQHHHIVKKL
+8 LRRIFAML
-18 LLTILC
+18 L
-24 CCLACGTVAS
+24 CLVMMAGMTAS

-57 NPLSAITKVGET
+57 NPLAAITKVGET
-69 SFVTPVDMAISKEGN
+69 AFVSPMDMAIGKDGN
-84 LYIADSGAHVILV
+84 LYIADAGAHVILIC
-97 SNLEGE
+97 SRDGE
-103 QVAVIG
+103 QIGSIG

-137 FVFDKAGNVV
+137 FVFDAQGNVT

-154 SPIYGNNMDFKPI
+154 SPIYGNSMDFKPT

-208 SLSPFQMLQRL
+208 SLSPFQMIQRV

-231 NIPSTPTNLHIDES
+231 NIPSTPTNLHIDDT

-252 QGDKDMS
+252 QGDKETS

-292 FVADSDGYIYEYNE
+292 LVADSDGYIYEYNE
-306 EGELLFMFG
+306 DGELLFMFG

-320 RQRIGLCNKVEAIA
+320 RQRVGLCNKVEAIA
-334 VDSADRIYLLDSDK
+334 VDEDDRIYLLDSDK

-376 ASKEPLSKVLQM
+376 QSKEPLSKVLQM

-395 NQAMGRA
+395 NQAMGHA
-402 YLQEENYTEALKY
+402 YLQEENYEQALKY
-415 FKLAKNF
+415 FRLAKSF
-422 DGYSDAYWEVRNI
+422 EGYSDAFWEVRNI
-435 WIRNYLFP
+435 WIRNYLVAA
-443 VLAIIVILAAAIHM
+443 VLAITAVVVLIRGGKSL
-457 YRNWKRKKQAGSM
+457 YRKKYANCPTTQTG
-470 EQAGRKESVLA
+470 EHILWG
-481 AQLKYSLYF
+481 QLRYSLYF
-490 MRHPLD
+490 MRHPMD

-502 REGKASY
+502 KEGKNSWW
-509 LCANILL
+509 CANILL
-516 AAFILLSIIE
+516 GTFILISILE
-526 KYFSGFLVKTVREG
+526 KYCSGFLVKTVREG
-540 RYDLVTDIGSVLIIF
+540 RYDLITDIGKVLVIF
-555 IGLTLCN
+555 IGLTACN
-562 YLVVTINEGEAFFK
+562 YLVVTINEGEGFFK
-576 ELYCAY
+576 DLYCAY
-582 AYCLTPFIVMKPFV
+582 AYCLTPYIVIKPFV
-596 VIISNVLTYN
+596 ILLSNVLTYN
-606 EVFLITFANIIMWV
+606 EVFLITFANIIVWT
-620 WVVVLVL
+620 WVVILIL
-627 LTIKEINNFT
+627 LTLKEINNFT

-642 KAIALTAF
+642 KALAITAF
-650 TVLIMALLISII
+650 TVLILTLLVCII
-662 YVLFKQV
+662 YVLFSQV

>member
-1 MIKSMKK
+1 MKK
-8 KQHHHIVKKL
+8 LRRIFVML
-18 LLTILC
+18 L
-24 CCLACGTVAS
+24 CLVMMAGMTAS

-39 KTYTVDGYGYVLE
+39 KTYTIDGYGYVLE

-57 NPLSAITKVGET
+57 NPLAAITKVGET
-69 SFVTPVDMAISKEGN
+69 AFVSPMDMAIGKDGN
-84 LYIADSGAHVILV
+84 LYIADAGAHVILIC
-97 SNLEGE
+97 SREGE
-103 QVAVIG
+103 QVGSIG

-137 FVFDKAGNVV
+137 FVFDAQGNVT

-154 SPIYGNNMDFKPI
+154 SPIYGNSMDFKPT

-208 SLSPFQMLQRL
+208 SLSPFQMIQRV

-231 NIPSTPTNLHIDES
+231 NIPSTPTNLHIDDT

-252 QGDKDMS
+252 QGDKDTS

-292 FVADSDGYIYEYNE
+292 LVADSDGYIYEYNE
-306 EGELLFMFG
+306 DGELLFMFG

-320 RQRIGLCNKVEAIA
+320 RQRVGLCNKVEAIA
-334 VDSADRIYLLDSDK
+334 VDEDDRIYLLDSDK

-376 ASKEPLSKVLQM
+376 QSKEPLSKVLQM

-395 NQAMGRA
+395 NQAMGHA
-402 YLQEENYTEALKY
+402 YLQEENYEQALKY
-415 FKLAKNF
+415 FRLAKSF
-422 DGYSDAYWEVRNI
+422 EGYSDAFWEVRNI
-435 WIRNYLFP
+435 WIRNYLVAA
-443 VLAIIVILAAAIHM
+443 VLAIAAVVVLIRGGKSL
-457 YRNWKRKKQAGSM
+457 YRKKYADHPATQTG
-470 EQAGRKESVLA
+470 EHILWG
-481 AQLKYSLYF
+481 QLRYSLYF
-490 MRHPLD
+490 MRHPMD

-502 REGKASY
+502 KEGKNSWW
-509 LCANILL
+509 CANILL
-516 AAFILLSIIE
+516 GTFILISILE
-526 KYFSGFLVKTVREG
+526 KYCSGFLVKTVREG
-540 RYDLVTDIGSVLIIF
+540 RYDLITDIGKVLVIF
-555 IGLTLCN
+555 IGLTACN
-562 YLVVTINEGEAFFK
+562 YLVVTINEGEGFFK
-576 ELYCAY
+576 DLYCAY
-582 AYCLTPFIVMKPFV
+582 AYCLTPYIVIKPFV
-596 VIISNVLTYN
+596 ILLSNVLTYN
-606 EVFLITFANIIMWV
+606 EVFLITFANIIVWT
-620 WVVVLVL
+620 WVVILIL
-627 LTIKEINNFT
+627 LTLKEINNFT

-642 KAIALTAF
+642 KALAITAF
-650 TVLIMALLISII
+650 TVLILTLLVCII
-662 YVLFKQV
+662 YVLFSQV

>member
-1 MIKSMKK
+1 MKK
-8 KQHHHIVKKL
+8 LRRIFAML
-18 LLTILC
+18 L
-24 CCLACGTVAS
+24 CLVMMAGMTAS

-57 NPLSAITKVGET
+57 NPLAAITKVGET
-69 SFVTPVDMAISKEGN
+69 AFVSPMDMAIGKDGN
-84 LYIADSGAHVILV
+84 LYIADAGAHVILIC
-97 SNLEGE
+97 SRDGE
-103 QVAVIG
+103 QVGSIG
-109 EGILQTPTGVY
+109 EGVLQTPTGVY

-127 YVADKDAKKV
+127 YAADKDAKKV
-137 FVFDKAGNVV
+137 FVFDAQGNVT

-154 SPIYGNNMDFKPI
+154 SPIYGNSMDFKPT

-208 SLSPFQMLQRL
+208 SLSPFQMIQRV

-231 NIPSTPTNLHIDES
+231 NIPSTPTNLHIDDT

-252 QGDKDMS
+252 QGDKETS

-292 FVADSDGYIYEYNE
+292 LVADSDGYIYEYNE
-306 EGELLFMFG
+306 DGELLFMFG

-320 RQRIGLCNKVEAIA
+320 RQRVGLCNKVEAIA
-334 VDSADRIYLLDSDK
+334 VDEDDRLYLLDSDK

-376 ASKEPLSKVLQM
+376 QSKEPLSKVLQM

-395 NQAMGRA
+395 NQAMGHA
-402 YLQEENYTEALKY
+402 YLQEENYEQAMKY
-415 FKLAKNF
+415 FRLAKSF
-422 DGYSDAYWEVRNI
+422 EGYSDAFWEVRNI
-435 WIRNYLFP
+435 WIRNYLVAA
-443 VLAIIVILAAAIHM
+443 VLAIAAVIVLIRGGKSL
-457 YRNWKRKKQAGSM
+457 YRKKYANRPTTQTG
-470 EQAGRKESVLA
+470 EHILLG
-481 AQLKYSLYF
+481 QLRYSLYF
-490 MRHPLD
+490 MRHPMD

-502 REGKASY
+502 KEGKNSWW
-509 LCANILL
+509 CANILL
-516 AAFILLSIIE
+516 GTFILLSILE
-526 KYFSGFLVKTVREG
+526 KYCSGFLVKTVREG
-540 RYDLVTDIGSVLIIF
+540 RYDLITDIGKVLVIF
-555 IGLTLCN
+555 IGLTACN
-562 YLVVTINEGEAFFK
+562 YLVVTIHEGEGFFK
-576 ELYCAY
+576 DLYCAY
-582 AYCLTPFIVMKPFV
+582 AYCLTPYIVIKPFV
-596 VIISNVLTYN
+596 ILLSNVLTYN
-606 EVFLITFANIIMWV
+606 EVFLISFANIIVWT
-620 WVVVLVL
+620 WVVILIL
-627 LTIKEINNFT
+627 LTLKEINNFT

-642 KAIALTAF
+642 KALAITAF
-650 TVLIMALLISII
+650 TVLILTLLVCII
-662 YVLFKQV
+662 YVLFSQV

>member
-1 MIKSMKK
+1 MKK
-8 KQHHHIVKKL
+8 LRRIFAML
-18 LLTILC
+18 L
-24 CCLACGTVAS
+24 CLVMMAGMTAS

-39 KTYTVDGYGYVLE
+39 KTYTIDGYGYVLE

-57 NPLSAITKVGET
+57 NPLAAITKVGET
-69 SFVTPVDMAISKEGN
+69 AFVSPMDMAIGKEGN
-84 LYIADSGAHVILV
+84 LYIADAGAHVILIC
-97 SNLEGE
+97 SRDGE
-103 QVAVIG
+103 QVGSIG
-109 EGILQTPTGVY
+109 EGVLQTPTGVY

-137 FVFDKAGNVV
+137 FVFDAQGNVT

-154 SPIYGNNMDFKPI
+154 SPIYGNSMDFKPT

-208 SLSPFQMLQRL
+208 SLSPFQMIQRV

-231 NIPSTPTNLHIDES
+231 NIPSTPTNLHIDDT

-252 QGDKDMS
+252 QGDKDTS

-283 VTTGNYNNI
+283 VSTGNYNNI
-292 FVADSDGYIYEYNE
+292 LVADSDGYIYEYNE
-306 EGELLFMFG
+306 DGELLFMFG

-320 RQRIGLCNKVEAIA
+320 RQRVGLCNKVEAIA
-334 VDSADRIYLLDSDK
+334 VDEDDRIYLLDSDK

-376 ASKEPLSKVLQM
+376 QSKEPLSKVLQM

-395 NQAMGRA
+395 NQAMGHA
-402 YLQEENYTEALKY
+402 YLQEENYEQALKY
-415 FKLAKNF
+415 FRLAKSF
-422 DGYSDAYWEVRNI
+422 EGYSDAFWEVRNI
-435 WIRNYLFP
+435 WIRNYLVAA
-443 VLAIIVILAAAIHM
+443 VLAIAAVIVLIRGGKSL
-457 YRNWKRKKQAGSM
+457 YRKKYADH
-470 EQAGRKESVLA
+470 LA
-481 AQLKYSLYF
+481 TQTGEHILWGQLRYSLYF
-490 MRHPLD
+490 MRHPMD

-502 REGKASY
+502 KEGKNSWW
-509 LCANILL
+509 CANILL
-516 AAFILLSIIE
+516 GTFILISILE
-526 KYFSGFLVKTVREG
+526 KYCSGFLVKTVREG
-540 RYDLVTDIGSVLIIF
+540 RYDLITDIGKVLVIF
-555 IGLTLCN
+555 IGLTACN
-562 YLVVTINEGEAFFK
+562 YLVVTINEGEGFFK
-576 ELYCAY
+576 DLYCAY
-582 AYCLTPFIVMKPFV
+582 AYCLTPYIVIKPFV
-596 VIISNVLTYN
+596 ILLSNVLTYN
-606 EVFLITFANIIMWV
+606 EVFLITFANIIVWT
-620 WVVVLVL
+620 WVVILIL
-627 LTIKEINNFT
+627 LTLKEINNFT

-642 KAIALTAF
+642 KALAITAF
-650 TVLIMALLISII
+650 TVLILTLLVCII
-662 YVLFKQV
+662 YVLFSQV

>member
-1 MIKSMKK
+1 MKK
-8 KQHHHIVKKL
+8 LRRIFAML
-18 LLTILC
+18 L
-24 CCLACGTVAS
+24 CLVMMAGMTAS

-57 NPLSAITKVGET
+57 NPLAAITKVGET
-69 SFVTPVDMAISKEGN
+69 AFVSPMDMAIGKDGN
-84 LYIADSGAHVILV
+84 LYIADAGAHVILIC
-97 SNLEGE
+97 SRDGE
-103 QVAVIG
+103 QVGTIG

-127 YVADKDAKKV
+127 YAADKDAKKV
-137 FVFDKAGNVV
+137 FVFDAQGNVT

-154 SPIYGNNMDFKPI
+154 SPIYGNSMDFKPT

-208 SLSPFQMLQRL
+208 SLSPFQMIQRV

-231 NIPSTPTNLHIDES
+231 NIPSTPTNLHIDDT

-252 QGDKDMS
+252 QGDKETS

-292 FVADSDGYIYEYNE
+292 LVADSDGYIYEYNE
-306 EGELLFMFG
+306 DGELLFMFG

-320 RQRIGLCNKVEAIA
+320 RQRVGLCNKVEAIA
-334 VDSADRIYLLDSDK
+334 VDEDDRIYLLDSDK

-376 ASKEPLSKVLQM
+376 QSKEPLSKVLQM

-395 NQAMGRA
+395 NQAMGHA
-402 YLQEENYTEALKY
+402 YLQEENYEQALKY
-415 FKLAKNF
+415 FRLAKSF
-422 DGYSDAYWEVRNI
+422 EGYSDAFWEVRNI
-435 WIRNYLFP
+435 WIRNYLVAA
-443 VLAIIVILAAAIHM
+443 VLAIAAVIVLIRGGKSL
-457 YRNWKRKKQAGSM
+457 YRKKYANRPITQTG
-470 EQAGRKESVLA
+470 EHILLG
-481 AQLKYSLYF
+481 QLRYSLYF
-490 MRHPLD
+490 MRHPMD

-502 REGKASY
+502 KEGKNSWW
-509 LCANILL
+509 CANILL
-516 AAFILLSIIE
+516 GTFILISILE
-526 KYFSGFLVKTVREG
+526 KYCSGFLVKTVREG
-540 RYDLVTDIGSVLIIF
+540 RYDLITDIGKVLVIF
-555 IGLTLCN
+555 IGLTACN
-562 YLVVTINEGEAFFK
+562 YLVVTIHEGEGFFK
-576 ELYCAY
+576 DLYCAY
-582 AYCLTPFIVMKPFV
+582 AYCLTPYIVIKPFV
-596 VIISNVLTYN
+596 ILLSNVLTYN
-606 EVFLITFANIIMWV
+606 EVFLISFANIIVWT
-620 WVVVLVL
+620 WVVILIL
-627 LTIKEINNFT
+627 LTLKEINNFT

-642 KAIALTAF
+642 KALAITAF
-650 TVLIMALLISII
+650 TVLILTLLVCII
-662 YVLFKQV
+662 YVLFSQV

>member
-1 MIKSMKK
+1 MKK
-8 KQHHHIVKKL
+8 LRRIFAML
-18 LLTILC
+18 L
-24 CCLACGTVAS
+24 CLVMMAGMTAS

-57 NPLSAITKVGET
+57 NPLAAITKVGET
-69 SFVTPVDMAISKEGN
+69 AFVSPMDMAIGKEGN
-84 LYIADSGAHVILV
+84 LYIADAGAHVILIC
-97 SNLEGE
+97 SRDGE
-103 QVAVIG
+103 QVGSIG

-137 FVFDKAGNVV
+137 FVFDAQGNVT

-154 SPIYGNNMDFKPI
+154 SPIYGNSMDFKPT

-208 SLSPFQMLQRL
+208 SLSPFQMIQRV

-231 NIPSTPTNLHIDES
+231 NIPSTPTNLHIDDT

-252 QGDKDMS
+252 QGDKETS

-292 FVADSDGYIYEYNE
+292 LVADSDGYIYEYNE
-306 EGELLFMFG
+306 DGELLFMFG

-320 RQRIGLCNKVEAIA
+320 RQRVGLCNKVEAIA
-334 VDSADRIYLLDSDK
+334 VDEDDRIYLLDSDK

-376 ASKEPLSKVLQM
+376 QSKEPLSKVLQM

-395 NQAMGRA
+395 NQAMGHA
-402 YLQEENYTEALKY
+402 YLQEENYEQALKY
-415 FKLAKNF
+415 FRLAKSF
-422 DGYSDAYWEVRNI
+422 EGYSDAFWEFRNI
-435 WIRNYLFP
+435 WISNYLVAA
-443 VLAIIVILAAAIHM
+443 VLAIAAVIVLIRGGKSL
-457 YRNWKRKKQAGSM
+457 YRKKYANRPTTQTG
-470 EQAGRKESVLA
+470 EHILLG
-481 AQLKYSLYF
+481 QLRYSLYF
-490 MRHPLD
+490 MRHPMD

-502 REGKASY
+502 KEGKNSWW
-509 LCANILL
+509 CANILL
-516 AAFILLSIIE
+516 GTFILISILE
-526 KYFSGFLVKTVREG
+526 KYCSGFLVKTVREG
-540 RYDLVTDIGSVLIIF
+540 RYDLITDIGKVLVIF
-555 IGLTLCN
+555 IGLTACN
-562 YLVVTINEGEAFFK
+562 YLVVTIHEGEGFFK
-576 ELYCAY
+576 DLYCAY
-582 AYCLTPFIVMKPFV
+582 AYCLTPYIVIKPFV
-596 VIISNVLTYN
+596 ILLSNVLTYN
-606 EVFLITFANIIMWV
+606 EVFLISFANIIVWT
-620 WVVVLVL
+620 WVVILIL
-627 LTIKEINNFT
+627 LTLKEINNFT

-642 KAIALTAF
+642 KALAITAF
-650 TVLIMALLISII
+650 TVLILTLLVCII
-662 YVLFKQV
+662 YVLFSQV